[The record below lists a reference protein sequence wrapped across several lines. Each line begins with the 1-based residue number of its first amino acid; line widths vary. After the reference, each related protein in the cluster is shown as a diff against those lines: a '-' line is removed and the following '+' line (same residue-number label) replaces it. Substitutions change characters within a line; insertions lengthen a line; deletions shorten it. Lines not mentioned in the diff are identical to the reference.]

1 MVYELRTNY
10 GDRGY
15 VVEYLASNTSEN
27 CKSWILVPAENLW
40 PEWLR
45 GLLYVI
51 CMAYFFLGVAISSD
65 IFMNSIEVLTSKK
78 RTVKQWDPEKNE
90 MKEVEVFIWN
100 ETVAN
105 LTLMALGS
113 SAPEI
118 LLATFEAIGSLG
130 TNDAEKD
137 SLGTFTIIGSAAFNL
152 LIITSVCVVSVH
164 GDEPKYIKEF
174 GVFLLTSFWSLWAYI
189 WLLLAVQYITPGII
203 DPWEAWVT
211 LLYMP
216 LFVFLAYATDNGW
229 WRDKCCKKTNEVDAQ
244 EPKQMDHIRIMTN
257 QQRRGSFAGHATA
270 GKELHMLE
278 VEKQQKLSV
287 LSLQSLDKKPRSDDH
302 LHPYG
307 NDRRLSLSPG
317 PKSAKDINVS
327 LDSDSHEKDHDQSNA
342 EDRLVKMEKGSK
354 EPQQTFARAR
364 NHKNISTSIMNR
376 ARFRHAVV
384 SAMTG
389 TKKRVGSGH
398 KSARFAELV
407 KQVQSINQASK
418 EGKMPAGDLYGKF
431 TFASDRYA
439 VLESAGK
446 LTIDVLFHR
455 NMPKAGM
462 KAQIMNGDTVAFKNG
477 STQPTSIPATANPAS
492 KNNMEQVFE
501 GTVTVE
507 YETREGSGKA
517 GKDFKYRT
525 GVLTFK
531 DTEYRQSITIDIIND
546 NQFENDCDFYLIL
559 KNATNGTSLGDP
571 SVTRI
576 TIVDDDEPGEFQFES
591 PHVYADLSSGK
602 VKVTVQREFGV
613 DGKVT
618 MEYSTIDGTAVGGTS
633 LSKDVD
639 YIQVSGTLEFK
650 HQETSKTI
658 EIKIN
663 KEAKGSKNFVI
674 ALKNPSL
681 GAKIGHR
688 SAVVCH
694 INKESI
700 EDRIAEVIKEEEE
713 EEPVTWAGQFK
724 NAMSIE
730 GGQDDDGNDI
740 PPTFMDYLL
749 HFLTFFW
756 KILGAMVPPTTLLGA
771 WPAFVFSLVYIAL
784 LTLVIE
790 QLGHLLGCVV
800 GLKTSVAGITIIAL
814 GTSLPDTFASRTA
827 AIQDEHADA
836 AIGNVTG
843 SNSVN
848 VFLGLGLPWVLSTM
862 YAYATGTQYKVPTG
876 NLTQS
881 VIIFST
887 LGALCI
893 LILVLRRK
901 FVGGELGGKNR
912 IIKWGSS
919 LLLFFMWMIYIVLAS
934 LKAYDILDW
943 EV

>member
-1 MVYELRTNY
+1 MVYELKTEY

-15 VVEYLASNTSEN
+15 VVEYLATNESEY
-27 CKSWILVPAENLW
+27 CKSWLLLPAENLW
-40 PEWLR
+40 SEYVR
-45 GLLYVI
+45 GILYLM
-51 CMAYFFLGVAISSD
+51 CMFYFFLGVAISSD

-90 MKEVEVFIWN
+90 MKEVQVFIWN

-118 LLATFEAIGSLG
+118 LLATFESIGSLG
-130 TNDAEKD
+130 VDNSDKD

-152 LIITSVCVVSVH
+152 LIITSVCVVSVK
-164 GDEPKYIKEF
+164 GEEAKYIKEF
-174 GVFLLTSFWSLWAYI
+174 GVFLLTAVWSLWAYI
-189 WLLLAVQYITPGII
+189 WLLLVVQYISPGEVE
-203 DPWEAWVT
+203 PWEAWVT
-211 LLYMP
+211 FLYMP
-216 LFVFLAYATDNGW
+216 VFVFLAYATDNGW
-229 WRDKCCKKTNEVDAQ
+229 WRDKCSKKNEVDAQ
-244 EPKQMDHIRIMTN
+244 EPKQMDHIRIMTH

-278 VEKQQKLSV
+278 MEKQQKLS
-287 LSLQSLDKKPRSDDH
+287 
-302 LHPYG
+302 
-307 NDRRLSLSPG
+307 
-317 PKSAKDINVS
+317 
-327 LDSDSHEKDHDQSNA
+327 HEKEHDQANA
-342 EDRLVKMEKGSK
+342 EDRLVKMDKGK
-354 EPQQTFARAR
+354 DQQQTFA
-364 NHKNISTSIMNR
+364 R

-407 KQVQSINQASK
+407 KQVQSINQASR

-446 LTIDVLFHR
+446 LIIDVLFHR

-462 KAQIMNGDTVAFKNG
+462 KAQVMNGDTMTFKNG
-477 STQPTSIPATANPAS
+477 STQVTSIPATANPAN
-492 KNNMEQVFE
+492 KHNMEQVFE
-501 GTVTVE
+501 GTVSVE
-507 YETREGSGKA
+507 FETREGSGKA
-517 GKDFKYRT
+517 GKDFKYQT

-531 DTEYRQSITIDIIND
+531 DTEYRQTISLDIIND
-546 NQFENDCDFYLIL
+546 NQFENDCDFYVIL
-559 KNATNGTSLGDP
+559 KNATSGTSLGDP

-576 TIVDDDEPGEFQFES
+576 TVVDDDEPGEFQFET
-591 PHVYADLSSGK
+591 PHAYADLSSGK
-602 VKVTVQREFGV
+602 MKVTVLREYGV

-618 MEYSTIDGTAVGGTS
+618 MEYSTIDGTATGGSS

-639 YIQVSGTLEFK
+639 YIQTSGTLEFK

-663 KEAKGSKNFVI
+663 KEAKGSKNFVV

-681 GAKIGHR
+681 GAKIGNR

-713 EEPVTWAGQFK
+713 DEPITWPGQFR

-730 GGQDDDGNDI
+730 GGQDEDGNDV
-740 PPTFMDYLL
+740 PPSFSDYLL
-749 HFLTFFW
+749 HFLTFLW
-756 KILGAMVPPTTLLGA
+756 KIIGAMVPPTTILGA

-800 GLKTSVAGITIIAL
+800 GLKTSVTGITIIAL

-827 AIQDEHADA
+827 AMQDEHADA

-848 VFLGLGLPWVLSTM
+848 VFLGLGLPWVLSSM
-862 YAYATGTQYKVPTG
+862 YGLANGKPYKVPSG

-893 LILVLRRK
+893 IILVLRRK
-901 FVGGELGGKNR
+901 FVGGELGGKNPF
-912 IIKWGSS
+912 IKWGCSIT
-919 LLLFFMWMIYIVLAS
+919 LFLMWTIYIILAS
-934 LKAYDILDW
+934 LKAYEILDW

>member
-1 MVYELRTNY
+1 MSISHFSYYSN
-10 GDRGY
+10 GY
-15 VVEYLASNTSEN
+15 VVEYLDNGTDQCE
-27 CKSWILVPAENLW
+27 SWILLPAENLW
-40 PEWLR
+40 PAAFR
-45 GLLYVI
+45 GFLYIV
-51 CMAYFFLGVAISSD
+51 ALVYFFLGVAIASD
-65 IFMNSIEVLTSKK
+65 IFMASIETITSKK
-78 RTVKQWDPEKNE
+78 KKIMVYDAEKKETVER
-90 MKEVEVFIWN
+90 EVLVWN

-118 LLATFEAIGSLG
+118 ILALG
-130 TNDAEKD
+130 ETALKLGQEVVED

-152 LIITSVCVVSVH
+152 LIITSICIVSVPTP
-164 GDEPKYIKEF
+164 DIKRINEF
-174 GVFLLTSFWSLWAYI
+174 AVFFVTAGWSIWAYI
-189 WLLLAVQYITPGII
+189 WMLIVVNYSSPGEIE
-203 DPWEAWVT
+203 PWEAWVT
-211 LLYMP
+211 LAYMP
-216 LFVFLAYATDNGW
+216 IFVLHAYLVDYGC
-229 WRDKCCKKTNEVDAQ
+229 KCCKKKKVEDEEGSQ
-244 EPKQMDHIRIMTN
+244 DHIRIMTH

-278 VEKQQKLSV
+278 MEKQQKLS
-287 LSLQSLDKKPRSDDH
+287 
-302 LHPYG
+302 
-307 NDRRLSLSPG
+307 
-317 PKSAKDINVS
+317 
-327 LDSDSHEKDHDQSNA
+327 HEKEHDQANA
-342 EDRLVKMEKGSK
+342 EDRLVKMDKGK
-354 EPQQTFARAR
+354 DQQQTL
-364 NHKNISTSIMNR
+364 SR

-407 KQVQSINQASK
+407 KQVQSINQASR

-446 LTIDVLFHR
+446 LIIDVLFHR

-462 KAQIMNGDTVAFKNG
+462 KAQVMNGDTMTFKNG
-477 STQPTSIPATANPAS
+477 STQVTSIPATANPAN
-492 KNNMEQVFE
+492 KHNMEQVFE
-501 GTVTVE
+501 GTVSVE
-507 YETREGSGKA
+507 FETREGSGKA
-517 GKDFKYRT
+517 GKDFKYQT

-531 DTEYRQSITIDIIND
+531 DTEYRQTISLDIIND
-546 NQFENDCDFYLIL
+546 NQFENDCDFYVIL
-559 KNATNGTSLGDP
+559 KNATSGTSLGDP
-571 SVTRI
+571 SVARI
-576 TIVDDDEPGEFQFES
+576 TVVDDDEPGEFQFET
-591 PHVYADLSSGK
+591 PHAYADLSSGK
-602 VKVTVQREFGV
+602 MKVTVLREYGV

-618 MEYSTIDGTAVGGTS
+618 MEYSTIDGTATGGSS

-639 YIQVSGTLEFK
+639 YIQTSGTLEFK

-663 KEAKGSKNFVI
+663 KEAKYLASMGSKNFVV

-681 GAKIGHR
+681 GAKIGNR

-713 EEPVTWAGQFK
+713 DEPITWPGQFR

-730 GGQDDDGNDI
+730 GGQDEDGNDV
-740 PPTFMDYLL
+740 PPSFSDYLL
-749 HFLTFFW
+749 HFLTFLW
-756 KILGAMVPPTTLLGA
+756 KIIGAMVPPTTILGA

-800 GLKTSVAGITIIAL
+800 GLKTSVTGITIIAL

-827 AIQDEHADA
+827 AMQDEHADA

-848 VFLGLGLPWVLSTM
+848 VFLGLGLPWVLSSM
-862 YAYATGTQYKVPTG
+862 YGLANGKPYKVPSG

-893 LILVLRRK
+893 IILVLRRK
-901 FVGGELGGKNR
+901 FVGGELGGKNPF
-912 IIKWGSS
+912 IKWGCSIT
-919 LLLFFMWMIYIVLAS
+919 LFLMWTIYIILAS
-934 LKAYDILDW
+934 LKAYEILDW

>member
-1 MVYELRTNY
+1 MVYELKTEY

-15 VVEYLASNTSEN
+15 VVEYLATNESEY
-27 CKSWILVPAENLW
+27 CKSWLLLPAENLW
-40 PEWLR
+40 SEYVR
-45 GLLYVI
+45 GILYLM
-51 CMAYFFLGVAISSD
+51 CMFYFFLGVAISSD

-90 MKEVEVFIWN
+90 MKEVQVFIWN

-118 LLATFEAIGSLG
+118 LLATFESIGSLG
-130 TNDAEKD
+130 VDNSDKD

-152 LIITSVCVVSVH
+152 LIITSVCVVSVK
-164 GDEPKYIKEF
+164 GEEAKYIKEF
-174 GVFLLTSFWSLWAYI
+174 GVFLLTAVWSLWAYI
-189 WLLLAVQYITPGII
+189 WLLLVVQYISPGEVE
-203 DPWEAWVT
+203 PWEAWVT
-211 LLYMP
+211 FLYMP
-216 LFVFLAYATDNGW
+216 VFVFLAYATDNGW
-229 WRDKCCKKTNEVDAQ
+229 WRDKCSKKNEVDAQ
-244 EPKQMDHIRIMTN
+244 EPKQMDHIRIMTH

-278 VEKQQKLSV
+278 MEKQQKLS
-287 LSLQSLDKKPRSDDH
+287 
-302 LHPYG
+302 
-307 NDRRLSLSPG
+307 
-317 PKSAKDINVS
+317 
-327 LDSDSHEKDHDQSNA
+327 HEKEHDQANA
-342 EDRLVKMEKGSK
+342 EDRLVKMDKGK
-354 EPQQTFARAR
+354 DQQQTL
-364 NHKNISTSIMNR
+364 SR

-407 KQVQSINQASK
+407 KQVQSINQASR

-446 LTIDVLFHR
+446 LIIDVLFHR

-462 KAQIMNGDTVAFKNG
+462 KAQVMNGDTMTFKNG
-477 STQPTSIPATANPAS
+477 STQVTSIPATANPAN
-492 KNNMEQVFE
+492 KHNMEQVFE
-501 GTVTVE
+501 GTVSVE
-507 YETREGSGKA
+507 FETREGSGKA
-517 GKDFKYRT
+517 GKDFKYQT

-531 DTEYRQSITIDIIND
+531 DTEYRQTISLDIIND
-546 NQFENDCDFYLIL
+546 NQFENDCDFYVIL
-559 KNATNGTSLGDP
+559 KNATSGTSLGDP

-576 TIVDDDEPGEFQFES
+576 TVVDDDEPGEFQFET
-591 PHVYADLSSGK
+591 PHAYADLSSGK
-602 VKVTVQREFGV
+602 MKVTVLREYGV

-618 MEYSTIDGTAVGGTS
+618 MEYSTIDGTATGGSS

-639 YIQVSGTLEFK
+639 YIQTSGTLEFK

-663 KEAKGSKNFVI
+663 KEAKGSKNFVV

-681 GAKIGHR
+681 GAKIGNR

-713 EEPVTWAGQFK
+713 DEPITWPGQFR

-730 GGQDDDGNDI
+730 GGQDEDGNDV
-740 PPTFMDYLL
+740 PPSFSDYLL
-749 HFLTFFW
+749 HFLTFLW
-756 KILGAMVPPTTLLGA
+756 KIIGAMVPPTTILGA

-800 GLKTSVAGITIIAL
+800 GLKTSVTGITIIAL

-827 AIQDEHADA
+827 AMQDEHADA

-848 VFLGLGLPWVLSTM
+848 VFLGLGLPWVLSSM
-862 YAYATGTQYKVPTG
+862 YGLANGKPYKVPSG

-893 LILVLRRK
+893 IILVLRRK
-901 FVGGELGGKNR
+901 FVGGELGGKNPF
-912 IIKWGSS
+912 IKWGCSIT
-919 LLLFFMWMIYIVLAS
+919 LFLMWTIYIILAS
-934 LKAYDILDW
+934 LKAYEILDW

>member
-1 MVYELRTNY
+1 MVYELKTEY

-15 VVEYLASNTSEN
+15 VVEYLATNESEY
-27 CKSWILVPAENLW
+27 CKSWLLLPAENLW
-40 PEWLR
+40 SEYVR
-45 GLLYVI
+45 GILYLM
-51 CMAYFFLGVAISSD
+51 CMFYFFLGVAISSD

-90 MKEVEVFIWN
+90 MKEVQVFIWN

-118 LLATFEAIGSLG
+118 LLATFESIGSLG
-130 TNDAEKD
+130 VDNSDKD

-152 LIITSVCVVSVH
+152 LIITSVCVVSVK
-164 GDEPKYIKEF
+164 GEEAKYIKEF
-174 GVFLLTSFWSLWAYI
+174 GVFLLTAVWSLWAYI
-189 WLLLAVQYITPGII
+189 WLLLVVQYISPGEVE
-203 DPWEAWVT
+203 PWEAWVT
-211 LLYMP
+211 FLYMP
-216 LFVFLAYATDNGW
+216 VFVFLAYATDNGW
-229 WRDKCCKKTNEVDAQ
+229 WRDKCSKKNEVDAQ
-244 EPKQMDHIRIMTN
+244 EPKQMDHIRIMTH

-278 VEKQQKLSV
+278 MEKQQKLS
-287 LSLQSLDKKPRSDDH
+287 
-302 LHPYG
+302 
-307 NDRRLSLSPG
+307 
-317 PKSAKDINVS
+317 
-327 LDSDSHEKDHDQSNA
+327 HEKEHDQANA
-342 EDRLVKMEKGSK
+342 EDRLVKMDKGK
-354 EPQQTFARAR
+354 DQQQTFA
-364 NHKNISTSIMNR
+364 R

-407 KQVQSINQASK
+407 KQVQSINQASR

-446 LTIDVLFHR
+446 LIIDVLFHR

-462 KAQIMNGDTVAFKNG
+462 KAQVMNGDTMTFKNG
-477 STQPTSIPATANPAS
+477 STQVTSIPATANPAN
-492 KNNMEQVFE
+492 KHNMEQVFE
-501 GTVTVE
+501 GTVSVE
-507 YETREGSGKA
+507 FETREGSGKA
-517 GKDFKYRT
+517 GKDFKYQT

-531 DTEYRQSITIDIIND
+531 DTEYRQTISLDIIND
-546 NQFENDCDFYLIL
+546 NQFENDCDFYVIL
-559 KNATNGTSLGDP
+559 KNATSGTSLGDP

-576 TIVDDDEPGEFQFES
+576 TVVDDDEPGEFQFET
-591 PHVYADLSSGK
+591 PHAYADLSSGK
-602 VKVTVQREFGV
+602 MKVTVLREYGV

-618 MEYSTIDGTAVGGTS
+618 MEYSTIDGTATGGSS

-639 YIQVSGTLEFK
+639 YIQTSGTLEFK

-663 KEAKGSKNFVI
+663 KEAKYLASMGSKNFVV

-681 GAKIGHR
+681 GAKIGNR

-713 EEPVTWAGQFK
+713 DEPVTWPGQFR

-730 GGQDDDGNDI
+730 GGQDEDGNDV
-740 PPTFMDYLL
+740 PPSFSDYLL
-749 HFLTFFW
+749 HFLTFLW
-756 KILGAMVPPTTLLGA
+756 KIIGAMVPPTTILGA

-800 GLKTSVAGITIIAL
+800 GLKTSVTGITIIAL

-827 AIQDEHADA
+827 AMQDEHADA

-848 VFLGLGLPWVLSTM
+848 VFLGLGLPWVLSSM
-862 YAYATGTQYKVPTG
+862 YGLANGKPYKVPSG

-893 LILVLRRK
+893 IILVLRRK
-901 FVGGELGGKNR
+901 FVGGELGGKNPF
-912 IIKWGSS
+912 IKWGSS
-919 LLLFFMWMIYIVLAS
+919 ITLFLMWTIYIILAS
-934 LKAYDILDW
+934 LKAYEILDW

>member
-1 MVYELRTNY
+1 MSVSHYTYY
-10 GDRGY
+10 GNGY
-15 VVEYLASNTSEN
+15 VLEYTDNGTTPCE
-27 CKSWILVPAENLW
+27 SWILLPAENLW
-40 PEWLR
+40 PKALR
-45 GLLYVI
+45 GFLYIV
-51 CMAYFFLGVAISSD
+51 ALVYFFLGVAIASD
-65 IFMNSIEVLTSKK
+65 IFMASIEVITSKK
-78 RTVKQWDPEKNE
+78 KKIVMYDPEKKE
-90 MKEVEVFIWN
+90 TEEKEVLIWN

-118 LLATFEAIGSLG
+118 ILALG
-130 TNDAEKD
+130 ETALKLGQEVNDD

-152 LIITSVCVVSVH
+152 LMITSICIVSVPTP
-164 GDEPKYIKEF
+164 DVKKINEYA
-174 GVFLLTSFWSLWAYI
+174 VFFVTAAWSIWAYI
-189 WLLLAVQYITPGII
+189 WMLIVVNYSSPGVI

-211 LLYMP
+211 LGFMP
-216 LFVFLAYATDNGW
+216 VFVLMAYLVDNGC
-229 WRDKCCKKTNEVDAQ
+229 KCCRKKKVEDEEGSQ
-244 EPKQMDHIRIMTN
+244 DHIRIMTHVT
-257 QQRRGSFAGHATA
+257 RRGSFAGHATA

-278 VEKQQKLSV
+278 LEKQQKL
-287 LSLQSLDKKPRSDDH
+287 RSDDH

-307 NDRRLSLSPG
+307 NDRQQSISPG
-317 PKSAKDINVS
+317 LKSAKDINVS
-327 LDSDSHEKDHDQSNA
+327 IDSDSHEKDHDQTNA

-354 EPQQTFARAR
+354 EPQQSFARAR
-364 NHKNISTSIMNR
+364 NHKNINTSIMNK

-407 KQVQSINQASK
+407 KQVQNINQASK

-462 KAQIMNGDTVAFKNG
+462 KAQAMNGDMMTFKNG
-477 STQPTSIPATANPAS
+477 STQVTSIPATANPAS
-492 KNNMEQVFE
+492 KHTMEQVFE

-507 YETREGSGKA
+507 FETREGSGKA
-517 GKDFKYRT
+517 GKDFKYQT
-525 GVLTFK
+525 GSLTFK

-546 NQFENDCDFYLIL
+546 NQFENDCDFYVIL
-559 KNATNGTSLGDP
+559 KNTTNGTSLGDP

-576 TIVDDDEPGEFQFES
+576 TIVDDDEPGEFQFEA

-602 VKVTVQREFGV
+602 VKINVLREHGV

-618 MEYSTIDGTAVGGTS
+618 MEYSTIDGTAIGGSS

-639 YIQVSGTLEFK
+639 YIQSSGTLEFK
-650 HQETSKTI
+650 HQETYKTI

-663 KEAKGSKNFVI
+663 KEAKCLPSMGSKNFVI

-681 GAKIGHR
+681 GAKIGR

-713 EEPVTWAGQFK
+713 DEPVTWPGQFR

-730 GGQDDDGNDI
+730 GGQDEDGNDV

-756 KILGAMVPPTTLLGA
+756 KLIGAMVPPTTMLGA
-771 WPAFVFSLVYIAL
+771 WPSFVFSLVYIAL

-800 GLKTSVAGITIIAL
+800 GLKTSVTGITIIAL

-827 AIQDEHADA
+827 AIQDEYADA

-848 VFLGLGLPWVLSTM
+848 VFLGLGLPWVLSSM
-862 YAYATGTQYKVPTG
+862 YAYATGKEYKVPSG

-893 LILVLRRK
+893 VLLVIRRK
-901 FVGGELGGKNR
+901 YVGGELGGKNPF
-912 IIKWGSS
+912 IKWGSS
-919 LLLFFMWMIYIVLAS
+919 ITLFLMWVIYIVLAS

>member
-1 MVYELRTNY
+1 MVYELKTEY

-15 VVEYLASNTSEN
+15 VVEYLASNTSEY
-27 CKSWILVPAENLW
+27 CKSWLLLPAENLW

-45 GLLYVI
+45 GILYLI
-51 CMAYFFLGVAISSD
+51 CMFYFFLGVAISSD

-118 LLATFEAIGSLG
+118 LLATFESIGSLG
-130 TNDAEKD
+130 VDNSDKD

-152 LIITSVCVVSVH
+152 LIITSVCVVSVS
-164 GDEPKYIKEF
+164 GDEPKAIKEF
-174 GVFLLTSFWSLWAYI
+174 GVFLLTSAWSLWAYI
-189 WLLLAVQYITPGII
+189 WLLLVVQYISPGVV

-216 LFVFLAYATDNGW
+216 VFVFLAYATDNGW
-229 WRDKCCKKTNEVDAQ
+229 WRHKCCIKKNEVDAQ
-244 EPKQMDHIRIMTN
+244 EPKQMDHIRIMTHVT
-257 QQRRGSFAGHATA
+257 RRGSFAGHATA

-278 VEKQQKLSV
+278 LEKQQKLSV
-287 LSLQSLDKKPRSDDH
+287 LSLNSLDKKS
-302 LHPYG
+302 
-307 NDRRLSLSPG
+307 
-317 PKSAKDINVS
+317 
-327 LDSDSHEKDHDQSNA
+327 SHEKDHDQTNA

-354 EPQQTFARAR
+354 EPQQSFA
-364 NHKNISTSIMNR
+364 R

-407 KQVQSINQASK
+407 KQVQNINQASK

-462 KAQIMNGDTVAFKNG
+462 KAQAMNGDMMTFKNG
-477 STQPTSIPATANPAS
+477 STQVTSIPATANPAS
-492 KNNMEQVFE
+492 KHTMEQVFE

-507 YETREGSGKA
+507 FETREGSGKA
-517 GKDFKYRT
+517 GKDFKYQT
-525 GVLTFK
+525 GSLTFK

-546 NQFENDCDFYLIL
+546 NQFENDCDFYVIL
-559 KNATNGTSLGDP
+559 KNTTNGTSLGDP

-576 TIVDDDEPGEFQFES
+576 TIVDDDEPGEFQFEA

-602 VKVTVQREFGV
+602 VKINVLREHGV

-618 MEYSTIDGTAVGGTS
+618 MEYSTIDGTAIGGSS

-639 YIQVSGTLEFK
+639 YIQSSGTLEFK
-650 HQETSKTI
+650 HQETYKTI

-663 KEAKGSKNFVI
+663 KEAKYLPSMGSKNFVI

-681 GAKIGHR
+681 GAKIGR

-713 EEPVTWAGQFK
+713 DEPVTWPGQFR

-730 GGQDDDGNDI
+730 GGQDEDGNDV

-756 KILGAMVPPTTLLGA
+756 KLIGAMVPPTTMLGA
-771 WPAFVFSLVYIAL
+771 WPSFVFSLVYIAL

-800 GLKTSVAGITIIAL
+800 GLKTSVTGITIIAL

-827 AIQDEHADA
+827 AIQDEYADA

-848 VFLGLGLPWVLSTM
+848 VFLGLGLPWVLSSM
-862 YAYATGTQYKVPTG
+862 YAFATGKEYKVPSG

-893 LILVLRRK
+893 VLLVIRRK
-901 FVGGELGGKNR
+901 YVGGELGGKNPF
-912 IIKWGSS
+912 IKWGSS
-919 LLLFFMWMIYIVLAS
+919 ITLFLMWVIYIVLAS

>member
-1 MVYELRTNY
+1 MVYELKTEY

-15 VVEYLASNTSEN
+15 VVEYLATNESEY
-27 CKSWILVPAENLW
+27 CKSWLLLPAENLW
-40 PEWLR
+40 SEYVR
-45 GLLYVI
+45 GILYLM
-51 CMAYFFLGVAISSD
+51 CMFYFFLGVAISSD

-90 MKEVEVFIWN
+90 MKEVQVFIWN

-118 LLATFEAIGSLG
+118 LLATFESIGSLG
-130 TNDAEKD
+130 VDNSDKD

-152 LIITSVCVVSVH
+152 LIITSVCVVSVK
-164 GDEPKYIKEF
+164 GEEAKYIKEF
-174 GVFLLTSFWSLWAYI
+174 GVFLLTAVWSLWAYI
-189 WLLLAVQYITPGII
+189 WLLLVVQYISPGEVE
-203 DPWEAWVT
+203 PWEAWVT
-211 LLYMP
+211 FLYMP
-216 LFVFLAYATDNGW
+216 VFVFLAYATDNGW
-229 WRDKCCKKTNEVDAQ
+229 WRDKCSKKNEVDAQ
-244 EPKQMDHIRIMTN
+244 EPKQMDHIRIMTH

-278 VEKQQKLSV
+278 MEKQQKLS
-287 LSLQSLDKKPRSDDH
+287 
-302 LHPYG
+302 
-307 NDRRLSLSPG
+307 
-317 PKSAKDINVS
+317 
-327 LDSDSHEKDHDQSNA
+327 HEKEHDQANA
-342 EDRLVKMEKGSK
+342 EDRLVKMDKGK
-354 EPQQTFARAR
+354 DQQQTFA
-364 NHKNISTSIMNR
+364 R

-407 KQVQSINQASK
+407 KQVQSINQASR

-446 LTIDVLFHR
+446 LIIDVLFHR

-462 KAQIMNGDTVAFKNG
+462 KAQVMNGDTMTFKNG
-477 STQPTSIPATANPAS
+477 STQVTSIPATANPAN
-492 KNNMEQVFE
+492 KHNMEQVFE
-501 GTVTVE
+501 GTVSVE
-507 YETREGSGKA
+507 FETREGSGKA
-517 GKDFKYRT
+517 GKDFKYQT

-531 DTEYRQSITIDIIND
+531 DTEYRQTISLDIIND
-546 NQFENDCDFYLIL
+546 NQFENDCDFYVIL
-559 KNATNGTSLGDP
+559 KNATSGTSLGDP

-576 TIVDDDEPGEFQFES
+576 TVVDDDEPGEFQFET
-591 PHVYADLSSGK
+591 PHAYADLSSGK
-602 VKVTVQREFGV
+602 MKVTVLREYGV

-618 MEYSTIDGTAVGGTS
+618 MEYSTIDGTATGGSS

-639 YIQVSGTLEFK
+639 YIQTSGTLEFK

-663 KEAKGSKNFVI
+663 KEAKGSKNFVV

-681 GAKIGHR
+681 GAKIGNR

-713 EEPVTWAGQFK
+713 DEPVTWPGQFR

-730 GGQDDDGNDI
+730 GGQDEDGNDV
-740 PPTFMDYLL
+740 PPSFSDYLL
-749 HFLTFFW
+749 HFLTFLW
-756 KILGAMVPPTTLLGA
+756 KIIGAMVPPTTILGA

-800 GLKTSVAGITIIAL
+800 GLKTSVTGITIIAL

-827 AIQDEHADA
+827 AMQDEHADA

-848 VFLGLGLPWVLSTM
+848 VFLGLGLPWVLSSM
-862 YAYATGTQYKVPTG
+862 YGLANGKPYKVPSG

-893 LILVLRRK
+893 IILVLRRK
-901 FVGGELGGKNR
+901 FVGGELGGKNPF
-912 IIKWGSS
+912 IKWGSS
-919 LLLFFMWMIYIVLAS
+919 ITLFLMWTIYIILAS
-934 LKAYDILDW
+934 LKAYEILDW

>member
-1 MVYELRTNY
+1 MVYELKTEY

-15 VVEYLASNTSEN
+15 VVEYLATNESEY
-27 CKSWILVPAENLW
+27 CKSWLLLPAENLW
-40 PEWLR
+40 SEYVR
-45 GLLYVI
+45 GILYLM
-51 CMAYFFLGVAISSD
+51 CMFYFFLGVAISSD

-90 MKEVEVFIWN
+90 MKEVQVFIWN

-118 LLATFEAIGSLG
+118 LLATFESIGSLG
-130 TNDAEKD
+130 VDNSDKD

-152 LIITSVCVVSVH
+152 LIITSVCVVSVK
-164 GDEPKYIKEF
+164 GEEAKYIKEF
-174 GVFLLTSFWSLWAYI
+174 GVFLLTAVWSLWAYI
-189 WLLLAVQYITPGII
+189 WLLLVVQYISPGEVE
-203 DPWEAWVT
+203 PWEAWVT
-211 LLYMP
+211 FLYMP
-216 LFVFLAYATDNGW
+216 VFVFLAYATDNGW
-229 WRDKCCKKTNEVDAQ
+229 WRDKCSKKNEVDAQ
-244 EPKQMDHIRIMTN
+244 EPKQMDHIRIMTH

-278 VEKQQKLSV
+278 MEKQQKLS
-287 LSLQSLDKKPRSDDH
+287 
-302 LHPYG
+302 
-307 NDRRLSLSPG
+307 
-317 PKSAKDINVS
+317 
-327 LDSDSHEKDHDQSNA
+327 HEKEHDQANA
-342 EDRLVKMEKGSK
+342 EDRLVKMDKGK
-354 EPQQTFARAR
+354 DQQQTL
-364 NHKNISTSIMNR
+364 SR

-407 KQVQSINQASK
+407 KQVQSINQASR

-446 LTIDVLFHR
+446 LIIDVLFHR

-462 KAQIMNGDTVAFKNG
+462 KAQVMNGDTMTFKNG
-477 STQPTSIPATANPAS
+477 STQVTSIPATANPAN
-492 KNNMEQVFE
+492 KHNMEQVFE
-501 GTVTVE
+501 GTVSVE

-517 GKDFKYRT
+517 GKDFKYQT

-531 DTEYRQSITIDIIND
+531 DTEYRQTISLDIIND
-546 NQFENDCDFYLIL
+546 NQFENDCDFYVIL
-559 KNATNGTSLGDP
+559 KNATSGTSLGDP
-571 SVTRI
+571 SVARI
-576 TIVDDDEPGEFQFES
+576 TVVDDDEPGEFQFET
-591 PHVYADLSSGK
+591 PHAYADLSSGK
-602 VKVTVQREFGV
+602 MKVTVLREYGV

-618 MEYSTIDGTAVGGTS
+618 MEYSTIDGTATGGSS

-639 YIQVSGTLEFK
+639 YIQTSGTLEFK

-663 KEAKGSKNFVI
+663 KEAKGSKNFVV

-681 GAKIGHR
+681 GAKIGNR

-713 EEPVTWAGQFK
+713 DEPITWPGQFR

-730 GGQDDDGNDI
+730 GGQDEDGNDV
-740 PPTFMDYLL
+740 PPSFSDYLL
-749 HFLTFFW
+749 HFLTFLW
-756 KILGAMVPPTTLLGA
+756 KIIGAMVPPTTILGA

-800 GLKTSVAGITIIAL
+800 GLKTSVTGITIIAL

-827 AIQDEHADA
+827 AMQDEHADA

-848 VFLGLGLPWVLSTM
+848 VFLGLGLPWVLSSM
-862 YAYATGTQYKVPTG
+862 YGLANGKPYKVPSG

-893 LILVLRRK
+893 IILVLRRK
-901 FVGGELGGKNR
+901 FVGGELGGKNPF
-912 IIKWGSS
+912 IKWGCSIT
-919 LLLFFMWMIYIVLAS
+919 LFLMWTIYIILAS
-934 LKAYDILDW
+934 LKAYEILDW

>member
-1 MVYELRTNY
+1 MVYELKTEY

-15 VVEYLASNTSEN
+15 VVEYLATNESEY
-27 CKSWILVPAENLW
+27 CKSWLLLPAENLW
-40 PEWLR
+40 SEYVR
-45 GLLYVI
+45 GILYLM
-51 CMAYFFLGVAISSD
+51 CMFYFFLGVAISSD

-90 MKEVEVFIWN
+90 MKEVQVFIWN

-118 LLATFEAIGSLG
+118 LLATFESIGSLG
-130 TNDAEKD
+130 VDNSDKD

-152 LIITSVCVVSVH
+152 LIITSVCVVSVK
-164 GDEPKYIKEF
+164 GEEAKYIKEF
-174 GVFLLTSFWSLWAYI
+174 GVFLLTAVWSLWAYI
-189 WLLLAVQYITPGII
+189 WLLLVVQYISPGEVE
-203 DPWEAWVT
+203 PWEAWVT
-211 LLYMP
+211 FLYMP
-216 LFVFLAYATDNGW
+216 VFVFLAYATDNGW
-229 WRDKCCKKTNEVDAQ
+229 WRDKCSKKNEVDAQ
-244 EPKQMDHIRIMTN
+244 EPKQMDHIRIMTH

-278 VEKQQKLSV
+278 MEKQQKLS
-287 LSLQSLDKKPRSDDH
+287 
-302 LHPYG
+302 
-307 NDRRLSLSPG
+307 
-317 PKSAKDINVS
+317 
-327 LDSDSHEKDHDQSNA
+327 HEKEHDQANA
-342 EDRLVKMEKGSK
+342 EERLVKMDKGK
-354 EPQQTFARAR
+354 DQQQTFA
-364 NHKNISTSIMNR
+364 R

-407 KQVQSINQASK
+407 KQVQSINQASR

-446 LTIDVLFHR
+446 LIIDVLFHR

-462 KAQIMNGDTVAFKNG
+462 KAQVMNGDTMTFKNG
-477 STQPTSIPATANPAS
+477 STQVTSIPATANPAN
-492 KNNMEQVFE
+492 KHNMEQVFE
-501 GTVTVE
+501 GTVSVE
-507 YETREGSGKA
+507 FETREGSGKA
-517 GKDFKYRT
+517 GKDFKYQT

-531 DTEYRQSITIDIIND
+531 DTEYRQTISLDIIND
-546 NQFENDCDFYLIL
+546 NQFENDCDFYVIL
-559 KNATNGTSLGDP
+559 KNATSGTSLGDP

-576 TIVDDDEPGEFQFES
+576 TVVDDDEPGEFQFET
-591 PHVYADLSSGK
+591 PHAYADLSSGK
-602 VKVTVQREFGV
+602 MKVTVLREYGV

-618 MEYSTIDGTAVGGTS
+618 MEYSTIDGTATGGSS

-639 YIQVSGTLEFK
+639 YIQTSGTLEFK

-663 KEAKGSKNFVI
+663 KEAKGSKNFVV

-681 GAKIGHR
+681 GAKIGNR

-713 EEPVTWAGQFK
+713 DEPITWPGQFR

-730 GGQDDDGNDI
+730 GGQDEDGNDV
-740 PPTFMDYLL
+740 PPSFSDYLL
-749 HFLTFFW
+749 HFLTFLW
-756 KILGAMVPPTTLLGA
+756 KIIGAMVPPTTILGA

-800 GLKTSVAGITIIAL
+800 GLKTSVTGITIIAL

-827 AIQDEHADA
+827 AMQDEHADA

-848 VFLGLGLPWVLSTM
+848 VFLGLGLPWVLSSM
-862 YAYATGTQYKVPTG
+862 YGLANGKPYKVPSG

-893 LILVLRRK
+893 IILVLRRK
-901 FVGGELGGKNR
+901 FVGGELGGKNPF
-912 IIKWGSS
+912 IKWGCSIT
-919 LLLFFMWMIYIVLAS
+919 LFLMWTIYIILAS
-934 LKAYDILDW
+934 LKAYEILDW

>member
-1 MVYELRTNY
+1 MVYELKTEY

-15 VVEYLASNTSEN
+15 VVEYLATNESEY
-27 CKSWILVPAENLW
+27 CKSWLLLPAENLW
-40 PEWLR
+40 SEYVR
-45 GLLYVI
+45 GILYLM
-51 CMAYFFLGVAISSD
+51 CMFYFFLGVAISSD

-90 MKEVEVFIWN
+90 MKEVQVFIWN

-118 LLATFEAIGSLG
+118 LLATFESIGSLG
-130 TNDAEKD
+130 VDNSDKD

-152 LIITSVCVVSVH
+152 LIITSVCVVSVK
-164 GDEPKYIKEF
+164 GEEAKYIKEF
-174 GVFLLTSFWSLWAYI
+174 GVFLLTAVWSLWAYI
-189 WLLLAVQYITPGII
+189 WLLLVVQYISPGEVE
-203 DPWEAWVT
+203 PWEAWVT
-211 LLYMP
+211 FLYMP
-216 LFVFLAYATDNGW
+216 VFVFLAYATDNGW
-229 WRDKCCKKTNEVDAQ
+229 WRDKCSKKNEVDAQ
-244 EPKQMDHIRIMTN
+244 EPKQMDHIRIMTH

-278 VEKQQKLSV
+278 MEKQQKLS
-287 LSLQSLDKKPRSDDH
+287 
-302 LHPYG
+302 
-307 NDRRLSLSPG
+307 
-317 PKSAKDINVS
+317 
-327 LDSDSHEKDHDQSNA
+327 HEKEHDQANA
-342 EDRLVKMEKGSK
+342 EDRLVKMDKGK
-354 EPQQTFARAR
+354 DQQQTL
-364 NHKNISTSIMNR
+364 SR

-407 KQVQSINQASK
+407 KQVQSINQASR

-446 LTIDVLFHR
+446 LIIDVLFHR

-462 KAQIMNGDTVAFKNG
+462 KAQVMNGDTMTFKNG
-477 STQPTSIPATANPAS
+477 STQVTSIPATANPAN
-492 KNNMEQVFE
+492 KHNMEQVFE
-501 GTVTVE
+501 GTVSVE
-507 YETREGSGKA
+507 FETREGSGKA
-517 GKDFKYRT
+517 GKDFKYQT

-531 DTEYRQSITIDIIND
+531 DTEYRQTISLDIIND
-546 NQFENDCDFYLIL
+546 NQFENDCDFYVIL
-559 KNATNGTSLGDP
+559 KNATSGTSLGDP

-576 TIVDDDEPGEFQFES
+576 TVVDDDEPGEFQFET
-591 PHVYADLSSGK
+591 PHAYADLSLGK
-602 VKVTVQREFGV
+602 MKVTVLREYGV

-618 MEYSTIDGTAVGGTS
+618 MEYSTIDGTATGGSS

-639 YIQVSGTLEFK
+639 YIQTSGTLEFK

-663 KEAKGSKNFVI
+663 KEAKGSKNFVV

-681 GAKIGHR
+681 GAKIGNR

-713 EEPVTWAGQFK
+713 DEPITWPGQFR

-730 GGQDDDGNDI
+730 GGQDEDGNDV
-740 PPTFMDYLL
+740 PPSFSDYLL
-749 HFLTFFW
+749 HFLTFLW
-756 KILGAMVPPTTLLGA
+756 KIIGAMVPPTTILGA

-800 GLKTSVAGITIIAL
+800 GLKTSVTGITIIAL

-827 AIQDEHADA
+827 AMQDEHADA

-848 VFLGLGLPWVLSTM
+848 VFLGLGLPWVLSSM
-862 YAYATGTQYKVPTG
+862 YGLANGKPYKVPSG

-893 LILVLRRK
+893 IILVLRRK
-901 FVGGELGGKNR
+901 FVGGELGGKNPF
-912 IIKWGSS
+912 IKWGCSIT
-919 LLLFFMWMIYIVLAS
+919 LFLMWTIYIILAS
-934 LKAYDILDW
+934 LKAYEILDW

>member
-1 MVYELRTNY
+1 MVYELKTEY

-15 VVEYLASNTSEN
+15 VVEYLSSNDSEY
-27 CKSWILVPAENLW
+27 CQSWLLLPAENLW
-40 PEWLR
+40 PEWVR
-45 GLLYVI
+45 GILYLI
-51 CMAYFFLGVAISSD
+51 CMFYFFLGVAISSD

-130 TNDAEKD
+130 VDNSDKD

-152 LIITSVCVVSVH
+152 LIITSVCVVSVK
-164 GDEPKYIKEF
+164 GEEAKSIKEF
-174 GVFLLTSFWSLWAYI
+174 GVFLLTAVWSLWAYI
-189 WLLLAVQYITPGII
+189 WLLLVVQYISPGEVE
-203 DPWEAWVT
+203 PWEAWVT
-211 LLYMP
+211 FLYMP
-216 LFVFLAYATDNGW
+216 VFVFLAYATDNGW
-229 WRDKCCKKTNEVDAQ
+229 WRDKCSKKNEVDAQ
-244 EPKQMDHIRIMTN
+244 EPKQMDHIRIMTH

-278 VEKQQKLSV
+278 MERQQKL
-287 LSLQSLDKKPRSDDH
+287 
-302 LHPYG
+302 
-307 NDRRLSLSPG
+307 
-317 PKSAKDINVS
+317 
-327 LDSDSHEKDHDQSNA
+327 SHEKDHEQTNA
-342 EDRLVKMEKGSK
+342 EERLVKMDKGK
-354 EPQQTFARAR
+354 DQQQTFA
-364 NHKNISTSIMNR
+364 R

-407 KQVQSINQASK
+407 KQVQSINQASR

-446 LTIDVLFHR
+446 LAIDVLFHR

-462 KAQIMNGDTVAFKNG
+462 KAQVMNGDTMTFKNG
-477 STQPTSIPATANPAS
+477 STQVTSVPATANPAS
-492 KNNMEQVFE
+492 KHNMEQVFE
-501 GTVTVE
+501 GTVSVE
-507 YETREGSGKA
+507 FETREGSGKA
-517 GKDFKYRT
+517 GKDFKYQT

-531 DTEYRQSITIDIIND
+531 DTEYRQTITLDIIND
-546 NQFENDCDFYLIL
+546 NQFENDCDFYVIL

-571 SVTRI
+571 SVSRI
-576 TIVDDDEPGEFQFES
+576 TVVDDDEPGEFQFEI
-591 PHVYADLSSGK
+591 PHAYADLSSGK
-602 VKVTVQREFGV
+602 VKVTVLREYGV

-618 MEYSTIDGTAVGGTS
+618 MEYSTIDGTAVGGAS

-639 YIQVSGTLEFK
+639 YIQTSGTLEFK

-663 KEAKGSKNFVI
+663 KEAKGSKNFVV

-681 GAKIGHR
+681 GAKIGSR

-713 EEPVTWAGQFK
+713 DEPVTWPGQFR

-730 GGQDDDGNDI
+730 GSQDEDGNDV
-740 PPTFMDYLL
+740 PPTFSDYLL
-749 HFLTFFW
+749 HFLTFLW
-756 KILGAMVPPTTLLGA
+756 KIIGAMVPPTTILGA

-800 GLKTSVAGITIIAL
+800 GLKTSVTGITIIAL

-848 VFLGLGLPWVLSTM
+848 VFLGLGLPWVLSSM
-862 YAYATGTQYKVPTG
+862 YNYANGKTYKVPSG

-893 LILVLRRK
+893 VILVLRRK
-901 FVGGELGGKNR
+901 FVGGELGGKNPF
-912 IIKWGSS
+912 IKWGSS
-919 LLLFFMWMIYIVLAS
+919 IALFLMWTIYIVLAS
-934 LKAYDILDW
+934 LKAYEILDW

>member
-1 MVYELRTNY
+1 MVYELKTEY

-15 VVEYLASNTSEN
+15 VVEYLATNESEY
-27 CKSWILVPAENLW
+27 CKSWLLLPAENLW
-40 PEWLR
+40 SEYVR
-45 GLLYVI
+45 GILYLM
-51 CMAYFFLGVAISSD
+51 CMFYFFLGVAISSD

-90 MKEVEVFIWN
+90 MKEVQVFIWN

-118 LLATFEAIGSLG
+118 LLATFESIGSLG
-130 TNDAEKD
+130 VDNSDKD

-152 LIITSVCVVSVH
+152 LIITSVCVVSVK
-164 GDEPKYIKEF
+164 GEEAKYIKEF
-174 GVFLLTSFWSLWAYI
+174 GVFLLTAVWSLWAYI
-189 WLLLAVQYITPGII
+189 WLLLVVQYISPGEVE
-203 DPWEAWVT
+203 PWEAWVT
-211 LLYMP
+211 FLYMP
-216 LFVFLAYATDNGW
+216 VFVFLAYATDNGW
-229 WRDKCCKKTNEVDAQ
+229 WRDKCSKKNEVDAQ
-244 EPKQMDHIRIMTN
+244 EPKQMDHIRIMTH

-278 VEKQQKLSV
+278 MEKQQKLS
-287 LSLQSLDKKPRSDDH
+287 
-302 LHPYG
+302 
-307 NDRRLSLSPG
+307 
-317 PKSAKDINVS
+317 
-327 LDSDSHEKDHDQSNA
+327 HEKEHDQANA
-342 EDRLVKMEKGSK
+342 EDRLVKMDKGK
-354 EPQQTFARAR
+354 DQQQTFA
-364 NHKNISTSIMNR
+364 R

-407 KQVQSINQASK
+407 KQVQSINQASR

-446 LTIDVLFHR
+446 LIIDVLFHR

-462 KAQIMNGDTVAFKNG
+462 KAQVMNGDTMTFKNG
-477 STQPTSIPATANPAS
+477 STQVTSIPATANPAN
-492 KNNMEQVFE
+492 KHNMEQVFE
-501 GTVTVE
+501 GTVSVE
-507 YETREGSGKA
+507 FETREGSGKA
-517 GKDFKYRT
+517 GKDFKYQT

-531 DTEYRQSITIDIIND
+531 DTEYRQTISLDIIND
-546 NQFENDCDFYLIL
+546 NQFENDCDFYVIL
-559 KNATNGTSLGDP
+559 KNATSGTSLGDP

-576 TIVDDDEPGEFQFES
+576 TVVDDDEPGEFQFET
-591 PHVYADLSSGK
+591 PHAYADLSSGK
-602 VKVTVQREFGV
+602 MKVTVLREYGV

-618 MEYSTIDGTAVGGTS
+618 MEYSTIDGTATGGSS

-639 YIQVSGTLEFK
+639 YIQTSGTLEFK

-663 KEAKGSKNFVI
+663 KEAKGSKNFVV

-681 GAKIGHR
+681 GAKIGNR

-713 EEPVTWAGQFK
+713 DEPVTWPGQFR

-730 GGQDDDGNDI
+730 GGQDEDGNDV
-740 PPTFMDYLL
+740 PPSFSDYLL
-749 HFLTFFW
+749 HFLTFLW
-756 KILGAMVPPTTLLGA
+756 KIIGAMVPPTTILGA

-800 GLKTSVAGITIIAL
+800 GLKTSVTGITIIAL

-827 AIQDEHADA
+827 AMQDEHADA

-848 VFLGLGLPWVLSTM
+848 VFLGLGLPWVLSSM
-862 YAYATGTQYKVPTG
+862 YGLANGKPYKVPSG

-893 LILVLRRK
+893 IILVLRRK
-901 FVGGELGGKNR
+901 FVGGELGGKNPF
-912 IIKWGSS
+912 IKWGCSIT
-919 LLLFFMWMIYIVLAS
+919 LFLMWTIYIILAS
-934 LKAYDILDW
+934 LKAYEILDW

>member
-1 MVYELRTNY
+1 MSISHFSYYSN
-10 GDRGY
+10 GY
-15 VVEYLASNTSEN
+15 VVEYLDNGTDQCE
-27 CKSWILVPAENLW
+27 SWILLPAENLW
-40 PEWLR
+40 PAAFR
-45 GLLYVI
+45 GFLYIV
-51 CMAYFFLGVAISSD
+51 ALVYFFLGVAIASD
-65 IFMNSIEVLTSKK
+65 IFMASIETITSKK
-78 RTVKQWDPEKNE
+78 KKIMVYDAEKKETVER
-90 MKEVEVFIWN
+90 EVLVWN

-118 LLATFEAIGSLG
+118 ILALG
-130 TNDAEKD
+130 ETALKLGQEVVED

-152 LIITSVCVVSVH
+152 LIITSICIVSVPTP
-164 GDEPKYIKEF
+164 DIKRINEF
-174 GVFLLTSFWSLWAYI
+174 AVFFVTAGWSIWAYI
-189 WLLLAVQYITPGII
+189 WMLIVVNYSSPGEIE
-203 DPWEAWVT
+203 PWEAWVT
-211 LLYMP
+211 LAYMP
-216 LFVFLAYATDNGW
+216 IFVLHAYLVDYGC
-229 WRDKCCKKTNEVDAQ
+229 KCCKKKKVEDEEGSQ
-244 EPKQMDHIRIMTN
+244 DHIRIMTH

-278 VEKQQKLSV
+278 MEKQQKLS
-287 LSLQSLDKKPRSDDH
+287 
-302 LHPYG
+302 
-307 NDRRLSLSPG
+307 
-317 PKSAKDINVS
+317 
-327 LDSDSHEKDHDQSNA
+327 HEKEHDQANA
-342 EDRLVKMEKGSK
+342 EDRLVKMDKGK
-354 EPQQTFARAR
+354 DQQQTL
-364 NHKNISTSIMNR
+364 SR

-407 KQVQSINQASK
+407 KQVQSINQASR

-446 LTIDVLFHR
+446 LIIDVLFHR

-462 KAQIMNGDTVAFKNG
+462 KAQVMNGDTMTFKNG
-477 STQPTSIPATANPAS
+477 STQVTSIPATANPAN
-492 KNNMEQVFE
+492 KHNMEQVFE
-501 GTVTVE
+501 GTVSVE
-507 YETREGSGKA
+507 FETREGSGKA
-517 GKDFKYRT
+517 GKDFKYQT

-531 DTEYRQSITIDIIND
+531 DTEYRQTISLDIIND
-546 NQFENDCDFYLIL
+546 NQFENDCDFYVIL
-559 KNATNGTSLGDP
+559 KNATSGTSLGDP

-576 TIVDDDEPGEFQFES
+576 TVVDDDEPGEFQFET
-591 PHVYADLSSGK
+591 PHAYADLSSGK
-602 VKVTVQREFGV
+602 MKVTVLREYGV

-618 MEYSTIDGTAVGGTS
+618 MEYSTIDGTATGGSS

-639 YIQVSGTLEFK
+639 YIQTSGTLEFK

-663 KEAKGSKNFVI
+663 KEAKYLASMGSKNFVV

-681 GAKIGHR
+681 GAKIGNR

-713 EEPVTWAGQFK
+713 DEPITWPGQFR

-730 GGQDDDGNDI
+730 GGQDEDGNDV
-740 PPTFMDYLL
+740 PPSFSDYLL
-749 HFLTFFW
+749 HFLTFLW
-756 KILGAMVPPTTLLGA
+756 KIIGAMVPPTTILGA

-800 GLKTSVAGITIIAL
+800 GLKTSVTGITIIAL

-827 AIQDEHADA
+827 AMQDEHADA

-848 VFLGLGLPWVLSTM
+848 VFLGLGLPWVLSSM
-862 YAYATGTQYKVPTG
+862 YGLANGKPYKVPSG

-893 LILVLRRK
+893 IILVLRRK
-901 FVGGELGGKNR
+901 FVGGELGGKNPF
-912 IIKWGSS
+912 IKWGCSIT
-919 LLLFFMWMIYIVLAS
+919 LFLMWTIYIILAS
-934 LKAYDILDW
+934 LKAYEILDW

>member
-15 VVEYLASNTSEN
+15 VVEYLASNTSEY

-45 GLLYVI
+45 GLLYTI
-51 CMAYFFLGVAISSD
+51 CMIYFFLGVAISSD

-78 RTVKQWDPEKNE
+78 RIVKQWDSEKGE
-90 MKEVEVFIWN
+90 MREVEVFIWN

-118 LLATFEAIGSLG
+118 LLATFESIGSLG
-130 TNDAEKD
+130 IDNSDKD

-152 LIITSVCVVSVH
+152 LIITSVCVVSV
-164 GDEPKYIKEF
+164 GNGETKSIKEF
-174 GVFLLTSFWSLWAYI
+174 GVFLLTAIWSLWAYI
-189 WLLLAVQYITPGII
+189 WLLLAVQYISPGVI

-229 WRDKCCKKTNEVDAQ
+229 WKDKCCKKNNEVDAQ

-257 QQRRGSFAGHATA
+257 QQRRGSFAGHVTA

-278 VEKQQKLSV
+278 VERQQKL
-287 LSLQSLDKKPRSDDH
+287 RSDDH
-302 LHPYG
+302 HPYG

-317 PKSAKDINVS
+317 LKSTKDISVL
-327 LDSDSHEKDHDQSNA
+327 LDSDSHDKEHDQTNA
-342 EDRLVKMEKGSK
+342 EDRLVKLEKGTK
-354 EPQQTFARAR
+354 EPQQSFARAR
-364 NHKNISTSIMNR
+364 NHKNINTSVLNK

-407 KQVQSINQASK
+407 KQVQTINQANK
-418 EGKMPAGDLYGKF
+418 DGKMPAGDLYGKF

-477 STQPTSIPATANPAS
+477 STQPTPIPPTANPAN
-492 KNNMEQVFE
+492 KQNVEQVFE
-501 GTVTVE
+501 GTVNVE
-507 YETREGSGKA
+507 FETREGSGKA
-517 GKDFKYRT
+517 GKDFKYQT

-531 DTEYRQSITIDIIND
+531 DTEYRQCITIDIVND
-546 NQFENDCDFYLIL
+546 NQFENDCDFYVIL
-559 KNATNGTSLGDP
+559 KNATKGTSLGDP
-571 SVTRI
+571 SVTRV
-576 TIVDDDEPGEFQFES
+576 TVVDDDEPGEFQFET
-591 PHVYADLSSGK
+591 PHTYADLSSGK
-602 VKVTVQREFGV
+602 VRVNVERDYGL

-663 KEAKGSKNFVI
+663 KDSKYLQSMGSKNFVV

-694 INKESI
+694 INKESL

-713 EEPVTWAGQFK
+713 DEPITWGGQFR

-730 GGQDDDGNDI
+730 GGQDDDGNDV
-740 PPTFMDYLL
+740 PPSFMDYFL

-756 KILGAMVPPTTLLGA
+756 KLVGAMVPPTTMLGA

-800 GLKTSVAGITIIAL
+800 GLKTSVTGITIIAL

-862 YAYATGTQYKVPTG
+862 YAYANGTEYKVPTG

-881 VIIFST
+881 VIIFSS

-893 LILVLRRK
+893 IILILRRK
-901 FVGGELGGKNR
+901 FVGGELGGKNPF
-912 IIKWGSS
+912 IKWGSS
-919 LLLFFMWMIYIVLAS
+919 LTLFFMWTIYIVLAS
-934 LKAYDILDW
+934 LKAYEILDW
-943 EV
+943 SV

>member
-1 MVYELRTNY
+1 MVYELKTEY

-15 VVEYLASNTSEN
+15 VVEYLASNTSEY
-27 CKSWILVPAENLW
+27 CKSWLLLPAENLW

-45 GLLYVI
+45 GILYLI
-51 CMAYFFLGVAISSD
+51 CMFYFFLGVAISSD

-118 LLATFEAIGSLG
+118 LLATFESIGSLG
-130 TNDAEKD
+130 VDNSDKD

-152 LIITSVCVVSVH
+152 LIITSVCVVSVS
-164 GDEPKYIKEF
+164 GDEPKAIKEF
-174 GVFLLTSFWSLWAYI
+174 GVFLLTSAWSLWAYI
-189 WLLLAVQYITPGII
+189 WLLLVVQYISPGVV

-216 LFVFLAYATDNGW
+216 VFVFLAYATDNGW
-229 WRDKCCKKTNEVDAQ
+229 WRHKCCIKKNEVDAQ
-244 EPKQMDHIRIMTN
+244 EPKQMDHIRIMTHVT
-257 QQRRGSFAGHATA
+257 RRGSFAGHATA

-278 VEKQQKLSV
+278 LEKQQKL
-287 LSLQSLDKKPRSDDH
+287 
-302 LHPYG
+302 
-307 NDRRLSLSPG
+307 
-317 PKSAKDINVS
+317 
-327 LDSDSHEKDHDQSNA
+327 SHEKDHDQTNA

-354 EPQQTFARAR
+354 EPQQSFARAR
-364 NHKNISTSIMNR
+364 NHKNINTSIMNK

-407 KQVQSINQASK
+407 KQVQNINQASK

-462 KAQIMNGDTVAFKNG
+462 KAQAMNGDMMTFKNG
-477 STQPTSIPATANPAS
+477 STQVTSIPATANPAS
-492 KNNMEQVFE
+492 KHTMEQVFE

-507 YETREGSGKA
+507 FETREGSGKA
-517 GKDFKYRT
+517 GKDFKYQT
-525 GVLTFK
+525 GSLTFK

-546 NQFENDCDFYLIL
+546 NQFENDCDFYVIL
-559 KNATNGTSLGDP
+559 KNTTNGTSLGDP

-576 TIVDDDEPGEFQFES
+576 TIVDDDEPGEFQFEA

-602 VKVTVQREFGV
+602 VKINVLREHGV

-618 MEYSTIDGTAVGGTS
+618 MEYSTIDGTAIGGSS

-639 YIQVSGTLEFK
+639 YIQSSGTLEFK
-650 HQETSKTI
+650 HQETYKTI

-663 KEAKGSKNFVI
+663 KEAKCLPSMGSKNFVI

-681 GAKIGHR
+681 GAKIGR

-713 EEPVTWAGQFK
+713 DEPVTWPGQFR

-730 GGQDDDGNDI
+730 GGQDEDGNDV

-756 KILGAMVPPTTLLGA
+756 KLIGAMVPPTTMLGA
-771 WPAFVFSLVYIAL
+771 WPSFVFSLVYIAL

-800 GLKTSVAGITIIAL
+800 GLKTSVTGITIIAL

-827 AIQDEHADA
+827 AIQDEYADA

-848 VFLGLGLPWVLSTM
+848 VFLGLGLPWVLSSM
-862 YAYATGTQYKVPTG
+862 YAYATGKEYKVPSG

-893 LILVLRRK
+893 VLLVIRRK
-901 FVGGELGGKNR
+901 YVGGELGGKNPF
-912 IIKWGSS
+912 IKWGSS
-919 LLLFFMWMIYIVLAS
+919 ITLFLMWVIYIVLAS

>member
-1 MVYELRTNY
+1 MVYELKTEY

-15 VVEYLASNTSEN
+15 VVEYLATNESEY
-27 CKSWILVPAENLW
+27 CKSWLLLPAENLW
-40 PEWLR
+40 SEYVR
-45 GLLYVI
+45 GILYLM
-51 CMAYFFLGVAISSD
+51 CMFYFFLGVAISSD

-90 MKEVEVFIWN
+90 MKEVQVFIWN

-118 LLATFEAIGSLG
+118 LLATFESIGSLG
-130 TNDAEKD
+130 VDNSDKD

-152 LIITSVCVVSVH
+152 LIITSVCVVSVK
-164 GDEPKYIKEF
+164 GEEAKYIKEF
-174 GVFLLTSFWSLWAYI
+174 GVFLLTAVWSLWAYI
-189 WLLLAVQYITPGII
+189 WLLLVVQYISPGEVE
-203 DPWEAWVT
+203 PWEAWVT
-211 LLYMP
+211 FLYMP
-216 LFVFLAYATDNGW
+216 VFVFLAYATDNGW
-229 WRDKCCKKTNEVDAQ
+229 WRDKCSKKNEVDAQ
-244 EPKQMDHIRIMTN
+244 EPKQMDHIRIMTH

-278 VEKQQKLSV
+278 MEKQQKL
-287 LSLQSLDKKPRSDDH
+287 RSDDH

-307 NDRRLSLSPG
+307 NDRQHSISPG
-317 PKSAKDINVS
+317 LKSAKDINVS
-327 LDSDSHEKDHDQSNA
+327 IDSDRDSHEKEHDQANA
-342 EDRLVKMEKGSK
+342 EDRLVKMDKGK
-354 EPQQTFARAR
+354 DQQQTL
-364 NHKNISTSIMNR
+364 SR

-407 KQVQSINQASK
+407 KQVQSINQASR

-446 LTIDVLFHR
+446 LIIDVLFHR

-462 KAQIMNGDTVAFKNG
+462 KAQVMNGDTMTFKNG
-477 STQPTSIPATANPAS
+477 STQVTSIPATANPAN
-492 KNNMEQVFE
+492 KHNMEQVFE
-501 GTVTVE
+501 GTVSVE
-507 YETREGSGKA
+507 FETREGSGKA
-517 GKDFKYRT
+517 GKDFKYQT

-531 DTEYRQSITIDIIND
+531 DTEYRQTISLDIIND
-546 NQFENDCDFYLIL
+546 NQFENDCDFYVIL
-559 KNATNGTSLGDP
+559 KNATSGTSLGDP

-576 TIVDDDEPGEFQFES
+576 TVVDDDEPGEFQFET
-591 PHVYADLSSGK
+591 PHAYADLSSGK
-602 VKVTVQREFGV
+602 MKVTVLREYGV

-618 MEYSTIDGTAVGGTS
+618 MEYSTIDGTATGGSS

-639 YIQVSGTLEFK
+639 YIQTSGTLEFK

-663 KEAKGSKNFVI
+663 KEAKGSKNFVV

-681 GAKIGHR
+681 GAKIGNR

-713 EEPVTWAGQFK
+713 DEPITWPGQFR

-730 GGQDDDGNDI
+730 GGQDEDGNDV
-740 PPTFMDYLL
+740 PPSFSDYLL
-749 HFLTFFW
+749 HFLTFLW
-756 KILGAMVPPTTLLGA
+756 KIIGAMVPPTTILGA

-800 GLKTSVAGITIIAL
+800 GLKTSVTGITIIAL

-827 AIQDEHADA
+827 AMQDEHADA

-848 VFLGLGLPWVLSTM
+848 VFLGLGLPWVLSSM
-862 YAYATGTQYKVPTG
+862 YGLANGKPYKVPSG

-893 LILVLRRK
+893 IILVLRRK
-901 FVGGELGGKNR
+901 FVGGELGGKNPF
-912 IIKWGSS
+912 IKWGCSIT
-919 LLLFFMWMIYIVLAS
+919 LFLMWTIYIILAS
-934 LKAYDILDW
+934 LKAYEILDW

>member
-1 MVYELRTNY
+1 MVYELKTEY

-15 VVEYLASNTSEN
+15 VVEYLATNESEY
-27 CKSWILVPAENLW
+27 CKSWLLLPAENLW
-40 PEWLR
+40 SEYVR
-45 GLLYVI
+45 GILYLM
-51 CMAYFFLGVAISSD
+51 CMFYFFLGVAISSD

-90 MKEVEVFIWN
+90 MKEVQVFIWN

-118 LLATFEAIGSLG
+118 LLATFESIGSLG
-130 TNDAEKD
+130 VDNSDKD

-152 LIITSVCVVSVH
+152 LIITSVCVVSVK
-164 GDEPKYIKEF
+164 GEEAKYIKEF
-174 GVFLLTSFWSLWAYI
+174 GVFLLTAVWSLWAYI
-189 WLLLAVQYITPGII
+189 WLLLVVQYISPGEVE
-203 DPWEAWVT
+203 PWEAWVT
-211 LLYMP
+211 FLYMP
-216 LFVFLAYATDNGW
+216 VFVFLAYATDNGW
-229 WRDKCCKKTNEVDAQ
+229 WRDKCSKKNEVDAQ
-244 EPKQMDHIRIMTN
+244 EPKQMDHIRIMTH

-278 VEKQQKLSV
+278 MEKQQKLS
-287 LSLQSLDKKPRSDDH
+287 
-302 LHPYG
+302 
-307 NDRRLSLSPG
+307 
-317 PKSAKDINVS
+317 
-327 LDSDSHEKDHDQSNA
+327 HEKEHDQANA
-342 EDRLVKMEKGSK
+342 EDRLVKMDKGK
-354 EPQQTFARAR
+354 DQQQTFA
-364 NHKNISTSIMNR
+364 R

-407 KQVQSINQASK
+407 KQVQSINQASR

-446 LTIDVLFHR
+446 LIIDVLFHR

-462 KAQIMNGDTVAFKNG
+462 KAQVMNGDTMTFKNG
-477 STQPTSIPATANPAS
+477 STQVTSIPATANPAN
-492 KNNMEQVFE
+492 KHNMEQVFE
-501 GTVTVE
+501 GTVSVE
-507 YETREGSGKA
+507 FETREGSGKA
-517 GKDFKYRT
+517 GKDFKYHT

-531 DTEYRQSITIDIIND
+531 DTEYRQTITLDIIND
-546 NQFENDCDFYLIL
+546 NQFENDCDFYVIL
-559 KNATNGTSLGDP
+559 KNATSGTSLGDP

-576 TIVDDDEPGEFQFES
+576 TVVDDDEPGEFQFET
-591 PHVYADLSSGK
+591 PHAYADLSSGK
-602 VKVTVQREFGV
+602 VKVTVLREYGV

-618 MEYSTIDGTAVGGTS
+618 MEYSTIDGTATGGSS

-639 YIQVSGTLEFK
+639 YIQTSGTLEFK

-663 KEAKGSKNFVI
+663 KEAKGSKNFVV

-681 GAKIGHR
+681 GAKIGSR

-713 EEPVTWAGQFK
+713 DEPVTWPGQFR

-730 GGQDDDGNDI
+730 GGQDEDGNDV
-740 PPTFMDYLL
+740 PPSFSDYLL
-749 HFLTFFW
+749 HFLTFLW
-756 KILGAMVPPTTLLGA
+756 KIIGAMVPPTTILGA

-800 GLKTSVAGITIIAL
+800 GLKTSVTGITIIAL

-827 AIQDEHADA
+827 AMQDEHADA

-848 VFLGLGLPWVLSTM
+848 VFLGLGLPWVLSSM
-862 YAYATGTQYKVPTG
+862 YGLANGKPYKVPSG

-893 LILVLRRK
+893 IILVLRRK
-901 FVGGELGGKNR
+901 FVGGELGGKNPF
-912 IIKWGSS
+912 IKWGSS
-919 LLLFFMWMIYIVLAS
+919 ITLFLMWTIYIILAS
-934 LKAYDILDW
+934 LKAYEILDW

>member
-15 VVEYLASNTSEN
+15 VVEYLASNTSEY

-45 GLLYVI
+45 GLLYTI
-51 CMAYFFLGVAISSD
+51 CMIYFFLGVAISSD

-78 RTVKQWDPEKNE
+78 RIVKQWDSEKGE
-90 MKEVEVFIWN
+90 MREVEVFIWN

-118 LLATFEAIGSLG
+118 LLATFESIGSLG
-130 TNDAEKD
+130 IDNSDKD

-152 LIITSVCVVSVH
+152 LIITSVCVVSV
-164 GDEPKYIKEF
+164 GNGETKSIKEF
-174 GVFLLTSFWSLWAYI
+174 GVFLLTAIWSLWAYI
-189 WLLLAVQYITPGII
+189 WLLLAVQYISPGVI

-229 WRDKCCKKTNEVDAQ
+229 WKDKCCKKNNEVDAQ

-257 QQRRGSFAGHATA
+257 QQRRGSFAGHVTA

-278 VEKQQKLSV
+278 VERQQKLSV
-287 LSLQSLDKKPRSDDH
+287 LSLNSLDKKS
-302 LHPYG
+302 
-307 NDRRLSLSPG
+307 
-317 PKSAKDINVS
+317 
-327 LDSDSHEKDHDQSNA
+327 SHDKEHDQTNA
-342 EDRLVKMEKGSK
+342 EDRLVKLEKGTK
-354 EPQQTFARAR
+354 EPQQSFA
-364 NHKNISTSIMNR
+364 R

-407 KQVQSINQASK
+407 KQVQTINQANK
-418 EGKMPAGDLYGKF
+418 DGKMPAGDLYGKF

-477 STQPTSIPATANPAS
+477 STQPTPIPPTANPAN
-492 KNNMEQVFE
+492 KQNVEQVFE
-501 GTVTVE
+501 GTVNVE
-507 YETREGSGKA
+507 FETREGSGKA
-517 GKDFKYRT
+517 GKDFKYQT

-531 DTEYRQSITIDIIND
+531 DTEYRQCITIDIVND
-546 NQFENDCDFYLIL
+546 NQFENDCDFYVIL
-559 KNATNGTSLGDP
+559 KNATKGTSLGDP
-571 SVTRI
+571 SVTRV
-576 TIVDDDEPGEFQFES
+576 TVVDDDEPGEFQFET
-591 PHVYADLSSGK
+591 PHTYADLSSGK
-602 VKVTVQREFGV
+602 VRVNVERDYGL

-663 KEAKGSKNFVI
+663 KDSKGSKNFVV

-694 INKESI
+694 INKESL

-713 EEPVTWAGQFK
+713 DEPITWGGQFR

-730 GGQDDDGNDI
+730 GGQDDDGNDV
-740 PPTFMDYLL
+740 PPSFMDYFL

-756 KILGAMVPPTTLLGA
+756 KLVGAMVPPTTMLGA

-800 GLKTSVAGITIIAL
+800 GLKTSVTGITIIAL

-862 YAYATGTQYKVPTG
+862 YAYANGTEYKVPTG

-881 VIIFST
+881 VIIFSS

-893 LILVLRRK
+893 IILILRRK
-901 FVGGELGGKNR
+901 FVGGELGGKNPF
-912 IIKWGSS
+912 IKWGSS
-919 LLLFFMWMIYIVLAS
+919 LTLFFMWTIYIVLAS
-934 LKAYDILDW
+934 LKAYEILDW
-943 EV
+943 SV

>member
-1 MVYELRTNY
+1 MVYELKTEY

-15 VVEYLASNTSEN
+15 VVEYLATNESEY
-27 CKSWILVPAENLW
+27 CKSWLLLPAENLW
-40 PEWLR
+40 SEYVR
-45 GLLYVI
+45 GILYLM
-51 CMAYFFLGVAISSD
+51 CMFYFFLGVAISSD

-90 MKEVEVFIWN
+90 MKEVQVFIWN

-118 LLATFEAIGSLG
+118 LLATFESIGSLG
-130 TNDAEKD
+130 VDNSDKD

-152 LIITSVCVVSVH
+152 LIITSVCVVSVK
-164 GDEPKYIKEF
+164 GEEAKYIKEF
-174 GVFLLTSFWSLWAYI
+174 GVFLLTAVWSLWAYI
-189 WLLLAVQYITPGII
+189 WLLLVVQYISPGEVE
-203 DPWEAWVT
+203 PWEAWVT
-211 LLYMP
+211 FLYMP
-216 LFVFLAYATDNGW
+216 VFVFLAYATDNGW
-229 WRDKCCKKTNEVDAQ
+229 WRDKCSKKNEVDAQ
-244 EPKQMDHIRIMTN
+244 EPKQMDHIRIMTH

-278 VEKQQKLSV
+278 MEKQQKLS
-287 LSLQSLDKKPRSDDH
+287 
-302 LHPYG
+302 
-307 NDRRLSLSPG
+307 
-317 PKSAKDINVS
+317 
-327 LDSDSHEKDHDQSNA
+327 HEKEHDQANA
-342 EDRLVKMEKGSK
+342 EDRLVKMDKGK
-354 EPQQTFARAR
+354 DQQQTL
-364 NHKNISTSIMNR
+364 SR

-407 KQVQSINQASK
+407 KQVQSINQASR

-446 LTIDVLFHR
+446 LIIDVLFHR

-462 KAQIMNGDTVAFKNG
+462 KAQVMNGDTMTFKNG
-477 STQPTSIPATANPAS
+477 STQVTSIPATANPAN
-492 KNNMEQVFE
+492 KHNMEQVFE
-501 GTVTVE
+501 GTVSVE
-507 YETREGSGKA
+507 FETREGSGKA
-517 GKDFKYRT
+517 GKDFKYQT

-531 DTEYRQSITIDIIND
+531 DTEYRQTISLDIIND
-546 NQFENDCDFYLIL
+546 NQFENDCDFYVIL
-559 KNATNGTSLGDP
+559 KNATSGTSLGDP
-571 SVTRI
+571 SVARI
-576 TIVDDDEPGEFQFES
+576 TVVDDDEPGEFQFET
-591 PHVYADLSSGK
+591 PHAYADLSSGK
-602 VKVTVQREFGV
+602 MKVTVLREYGV

-618 MEYSTIDGTAVGGTS
+618 MEYSTIDGTATGGSS

-639 YIQVSGTLEFK
+639 YIQTSGTLEFK

-663 KEAKGSKNFVI
+663 KEAKGSKNFVV

-681 GAKIGHR
+681 GAKIGNR

-713 EEPVTWAGQFK
+713 DEPITWPGQFR

-730 GGQDDDGNDI
+730 GGQDEDGNDV
-740 PPTFMDYLL
+740 PPSFSDYLL
-749 HFLTFFW
+749 HFLTFLW
-756 KILGAMVPPTTLLGA
+756 KIIGAMVPPTTILGA

-800 GLKTSVAGITIIAL
+800 GLKTSVTGITIIAL

-827 AIQDEHADA
+827 AMQDEHADA

-848 VFLGLGLPWVLSTM
+848 VFLGLGLPWVLSSM
-862 YAYATGTQYKVPTG
+862 YGLANGKPYKVPSG

-893 LILVLRRK
+893 IILVLRRK
-901 FVGGELGGKNR
+901 FVGGELGGKNPF
-912 IIKWGSS
+912 IKWGCSIT
-919 LLLFFMWMIYIVLAS
+919 LFLMWTIYIILAS
-934 LKAYDILDW
+934 LKAYEILDW

>member
-15 VVEYLASNTSEN
+15 VVEYLASNTSEY

-45 GLLYVI
+45 GLLYTI
-51 CMAYFFLGVAISSD
+51 CMIYFFLGVAISSD

-78 RTVKQWDPEKNE
+78 RIVKQWDSEKGE
-90 MKEVEVFIWN
+90 MREVEVFIWN

-118 LLATFEAIGSLG
+118 LLATFESIGSLG
-130 TNDAEKD
+130 IDNSDKD

-152 LIITSVCVVSVH
+152 LIITSVCVVSV
-164 GDEPKYIKEF
+164 GNGETKSIKEF
-174 GVFLLTSFWSLWAYI
+174 GVFLLTAIWSLWAYI
-189 WLLLAVQYITPGII
+189 WLLLAVQYISPGVI

-229 WRDKCCKKTNEVDAQ
+229 WKDKCCKKNNEVDAQ

-257 QQRRGSFAGHATA
+257 QQRRGSFAGHVTA

-278 VEKQQKLSV
+278 VERQQKLSH
-287 LSLQSLDKKPRSDDH
+287 DK
-302 LHPYG
+302 
-307 NDRRLSLSPG
+307 
-317 PKSAKDINVS
+317 
-327 LDSDSHEKDHDQSNA
+327 EHDQTNA
-342 EDRLVKMEKGSK
+342 EDRLVKLEKGTK
-354 EPQQTFARAR
+354 EPQQSFA
-364 NHKNISTSIMNR
+364 R

-407 KQVQSINQASK
+407 KQVQTINQANK
-418 EGKMPAGDLYGKF
+418 DGKMPAGDLYGKF

-477 STQPTSIPATANPAS
+477 STQPTPIPPTANPAN
-492 KNNMEQVFE
+492 KQNVEQVFE
-501 GTVTVE
+501 GTVNVE
-507 YETREGSGKA
+507 FETREGSGKA
-517 GKDFKYRT
+517 GKDFKYQT

-531 DTEYRQSITIDIIND
+531 DTEYRQCITIDIVND
-546 NQFENDCDFYLIL
+546 NQFENDCDFYVIL
-559 KNATNGTSLGDP
+559 KNATKGTSLGDP
-571 SVTRI
+571 SVTRV
-576 TIVDDDEPGEFQFES
+576 TVVDDDEPGEFQFET
-591 PHVYADLSSGK
+591 PHTYADLSSGK
-602 VKVTVQREFGV
+602 VRVNVERDYGL

-663 KEAKGSKNFVI
+663 KDSKYLQSMGSKNFVV

-694 INKESI
+694 INKESL

-713 EEPVTWAGQFK
+713 DEPITWGGQFR

-730 GGQDDDGNDI
+730 GGQDDDGNDV
-740 PPTFMDYLL
+740 PPSFMDYFL

-756 KILGAMVPPTTLLGA
+756 KLVGAMVPPTTMLGA

-800 GLKTSVAGITIIAL
+800 GLKTSVTGITIIAL

-862 YAYATGTQYKVPTG
+862 YAYANGTEYKVPTG

-881 VIIFST
+881 VIIFSS

-893 LILVLRRK
+893 IILILRRK
-901 FVGGELGGKNR
+901 FVGGELGGKNPF
-912 IIKWGSS
+912 IKWGSS
-919 LLLFFMWMIYIVLAS
+919 LTLFFMWTIYIVLAS
-934 LKAYDILDW
+934 LKAYEILDW
-943 EV
+943 SV

>member
-1 MVYELRTNY
+1 MVYELKTEY

-15 VVEYLASNTSEN
+15 VVEYLATNESEY
-27 CKSWILVPAENLW
+27 CKSWLLLPAENLW
-40 PEWLR
+40 SEYVR
-45 GLLYVI
+45 GILYLM
-51 CMAYFFLGVAISSD
+51 CMFYFFLGVAISSD

-90 MKEVEVFIWN
+90 MKEVQVFIWN

-118 LLATFEAIGSLG
+118 LLATFESIGSLG
-130 TNDAEKD
+130 VDNSDKD

-152 LIITSVCVVSVH
+152 LIITSVCVVSVK
-164 GDEPKYIKEF
+164 GEEAKYIKEF
-174 GVFLLTSFWSLWAYI
+174 GVFLLTAVWSLWAYI
-189 WLLLAVQYITPGII
+189 WLLLVVQYISPGEVE
-203 DPWEAWVT
+203 PWEAWVT
-211 LLYMP
+211 FLYMP
-216 LFVFLAYATDNGW
+216 VFVFLAYATDNGW
-229 WRDKCCKKTNEVDAQ
+229 WRDKCSKKNEVDAQ
-244 EPKQMDHIRIMTN
+244 EPKQMDHIRIMTH

-278 VEKQQKLSV
+278 MEKQQKLS
-287 LSLQSLDKKPRSDDH
+287 
-302 LHPYG
+302 
-307 NDRRLSLSPG
+307 
-317 PKSAKDINVS
+317 
-327 LDSDSHEKDHDQSNA
+327 HEKEHDQANA
-342 EDRLVKMEKGSK
+342 EDRLVKMDKGK
-354 EPQQTFARAR
+354 DQQQTFA
-364 NHKNISTSIMNR
+364 R

-407 KQVQSINQASK
+407 KQVQSINQASR

-446 LTIDVLFHR
+446 LIIDVLFHR

-462 KAQIMNGDTVAFKNG
+462 KAQVMNGDTMTFKNG
-477 STQPTSIPATANPAS
+477 STQVTSIPATANPAN
-492 KNNMEQVFE
+492 KHNMEQVFE
-501 GTVTVE
+501 GTVSVE
-507 YETREGSGKA
+507 FETREGSGKA
-517 GKDFKYRT
+517 GKDFKYQT

-531 DTEYRQSITIDIIND
+531 DTEYRQTISLDIIND
-546 NQFENDCDFYLIL
+546 NQFENDCDFYVIL
-559 KNATNGTSLGDP
+559 KNATSGTSLGDP

-576 TIVDDDEPGEFQFES
+576 TVVDDDEPGEFQFET
-591 PHVYADLSSGK
+591 PHAYADLSSGK
-602 VKVTVQREFGV
+602 MKVTVLREYGV

-618 MEYSTIDGTAVGGTS
+618 MEYSTIDGTATGGSS

-639 YIQVSGTLEFK
+639 YIQTSGTLEFK

-663 KEAKGSKNFVI
+663 KEAKGSKNFVV

-681 GAKIGHR
+681 GAKIGNR

-713 EEPVTWAGQFK
+713 DEPITWPGQFR

-730 GGQDDDGNDI
+730 GGQDEDGNDV
-740 PPTFMDYLL
+740 PPSFSDYLL
-749 HFLTFFW
+749 HFLTFLW
-756 KILGAMVPPTTLLGA
+756 KIIGAMVPPTTILGA

-800 GLKTSVAGITIIAL
+800 GLKTSVTGITIIAL

-827 AIQDEHADA
+827 AMQDEHADA

-848 VFLGLGLPWVLSTM
+848 VFLGLGLPWVLSSM
-862 YAYATGTQYKVPTG
+862 YGLANGKPYKVPSG

-893 LILVLRRK
+893 IILVLRRK
-901 FVGGELGGKNR
+901 FVGGELGGKNPF
-912 IIKWGSS
+912 IKWGSS
-919 LLLFFMWMIYIVLAS
+919 ITLFLMWTIYIILAS
-934 LKAYDILDW
+934 LKAYEILDW

>member
-1 MVYELRTNY
+1 MVYELKTEY

-15 VVEYLASNTSEN
+15 VVEYLASNTSEY
-27 CKSWILVPAENLW
+27 CKSWLLLPAENLW

-45 GLLYVI
+45 GILYLI
-51 CMAYFFLGVAISSD
+51 CMFYFFLGVAISSD

-118 LLATFEAIGSLG
+118 LLATFESIGSLG
-130 TNDAEKD
+130 VDNSDKD

-152 LIITSVCVVSVH
+152 LIITSVCVVSVS
-164 GDEPKYIKEF
+164 GDEPKAIKEF
-174 GVFLLTSFWSLWAYI
+174 GVFLLTSAWSLWAYI
-189 WLLLAVQYITPGII
+189 WLLLVVQYISPGVV

-216 LFVFLAYATDNGW
+216 VFVFLAYATDNGW
-229 WRDKCCKKTNEVDAQ
+229 WRHKCCIKKNEVDAQ
-244 EPKQMDHIRIMTN
+244 EPKQMDHIRIMTHVT
-257 QQRRGSFAGHATA
+257 RRGSFAGHATA

-278 VEKQQKLSV
+278 LEKQQKL
-287 LSLQSLDKKPRSDDH
+287 
-302 LHPYG
+302 
-307 NDRRLSLSPG
+307 
-317 PKSAKDINVS
+317 
-327 LDSDSHEKDHDQSNA
+327 SHEKDHDQTNA

-354 EPQQTFARAR
+354 EPQQSFA
-364 NHKNISTSIMNR
+364 R

-407 KQVQSINQASK
+407 KQVQNINQASK

-462 KAQIMNGDTVAFKNG
+462 KAQAMNGDMMTFKNG
-477 STQPTSIPATANPAS
+477 STQVTSIPATANPAS
-492 KNNMEQVFE
+492 KHTMEQVFE

-507 YETREGSGKA
+507 FETREGSGKA
-517 GKDFKYRT
+517 GKDFKYQT
-525 GVLTFK
+525 GSLTFK

-546 NQFENDCDFYLIL
+546 NQFENDCDFYVIL
-559 KNATNGTSLGDP
+559 KNTTNGTSLGDP

-576 TIVDDDEPGEFQFES
+576 TIVDDDEPGEFQFEA

-602 VKVTVQREFGV
+602 VKINVLREHGV

-618 MEYSTIDGTAVGGTS
+618 MEYSTIDGTAIGGSS

-639 YIQVSGTLEFK
+639 YIQSSGTLEFK
-650 HQETSKTI
+650 HQETYKTI

-663 KEAKGSKNFVI
+663 KEAKCLPSMGSKNFVI

-681 GAKIGHR
+681 GAKIGR

-713 EEPVTWAGQFK
+713 DEPVTWPGQFR

-730 GGQDDDGNDI
+730 GGQDEDGNDV

-756 KILGAMVPPTTLLGA
+756 KLIGAMVPPTTMLGA
-771 WPAFVFSLVYIAL
+771 WPSFVFSLVYIAL

-800 GLKTSVAGITIIAL
+800 GLKTSVTGITIIAL

-827 AIQDEHADA
+827 AIQDEYADA

-848 VFLGLGLPWVLSTM
+848 VFLGLGLPWVLSSM
-862 YAYATGTQYKVPTG
+862 YAYATGKEYKVPSG

-893 LILVLRRK
+893 VLLVIRRK
-901 FVGGELGGKNR
+901 YVGGELGGKNPF
-912 IIKWGSS
+912 IKWGSS
-919 LLLFFMWMIYIVLAS
+919 ITLFLMWVIYIVLAS

>member
-1 MVYELRTNY
+1 MVYELKTEY

-15 VVEYLASNTSEN
+15 VVEYLASNTSEY
-27 CKSWILVPAENLW
+27 CKSWLLLPAENLW

-45 GLLYVI
+45 GILYLI
-51 CMAYFFLGVAISSD
+51 CMFYFFLGVAISSD

-118 LLATFEAIGSLG
+118 LLATFESIGSLG
-130 TNDAEKD
+130 VDNSDKD

-152 LIITSVCVVSVH
+152 LIITSVCVVSVS
-164 GDEPKYIKEF
+164 GDEPKAIKEF
-174 GVFLLTSFWSLWAYI
+174 GVFLLTSAWSLWAYI
-189 WLLLAVQYITPGII
+189 WLLLVVQYISPGVV

-216 LFVFLAYATDNGW
+216 VFVFLAYATDNGW
-229 WRDKCCKKTNEVDAQ
+229 WRHKCCIKKNEVDAQ
-244 EPKQMDHIRIMTN
+244 EPKQMDHIRIMTHVT
-257 QQRRGSFAGHATA
+257 RRGSFAGHATA

-278 VEKQQKLSV
+278 LEKQQKL
-287 LSLQSLDKKPRSDDH
+287 
-302 LHPYG
+302 
-307 NDRRLSLSPG
+307 
-317 PKSAKDINVS
+317 
-327 LDSDSHEKDHDQSNA
+327 SHEKDHDQTNA

-354 EPQQTFARAR
+354 EPQQSFA
-364 NHKNISTSIMNR
+364 R

-407 KQVQSINQASK
+407 KQVQNINQASK

-462 KAQIMNGDTVAFKNG
+462 KAQAMNGDMMTFKNG
-477 STQPTSIPATANPAS
+477 STQVTSIPATANPAS
-492 KNNMEQVFE
+492 KHTMEQVFE

-507 YETREGSGKA
+507 FETREGSGKA
-517 GKDFKYRT
+517 GKDFKYQT
-525 GVLTFK
+525 GSLTFK

-546 NQFENDCDFYLIL
+546 NQFENDCDFYVIL
-559 KNATNGTSLGDP
+559 KNTTNGTSLGDP

-576 TIVDDDEPGEFQFES
+576 TIVDDDEPGEFQFEA

-602 VKVTVQREFGV
+602 VKINVLREHGV

-618 MEYSTIDGTAVGGTS
+618 MEYSTIDGTAIGGSS

-639 YIQVSGTLEFK
+639 YIQSSGTLEFK
-650 HQETSKTI
+650 HQETYKTI

-663 KEAKGSKNFVI
+663 KEAKYLPSMGSKNFVI

-681 GAKIGHR
+681 GAKIGR

-713 EEPVTWAGQFK
+713 DEPVTWPGQFR

-730 GGQDDDGNDI
+730 GGQDEDGNDV

-756 KILGAMVPPTTLLGA
+756 KLIGAMVPPTTMLGA
-771 WPAFVFSLVYIAL
+771 WPSFVFSLVYIAL

-800 GLKTSVAGITIIAL
+800 GLKTSVTGITIIAL

-827 AIQDEHADA
+827 AIQDEYADA

-848 VFLGLGLPWVLSTM
+848 VFLGLGLPWVLSSM
-862 YAYATGTQYKVPTG
+862 YAFATGKEYKVPSG

-893 LILVLRRK
+893 VLLVIRRK
-901 FVGGELGGKNR
+901 YVGGELGGKNPF
-912 IIKWGSS
+912 IKWGSS
-919 LLLFFMWMIYIVLAS
+919 ITLFLMWVIYIVLAS

>member
-1 MVYELRTNY
+1 MVYELKTEY

-15 VVEYLASNTSEN
+15 VVEYLATNESEY
-27 CKSWILVPAENLW
+27 CKSWLLLPAENLW
-40 PEWLR
+40 SEYVR
-45 GLLYVI
+45 GILYLM
-51 CMAYFFLGVAISSD
+51 CMFYFFLGVAISSD

-90 MKEVEVFIWN
+90 MKEVQVFIWN

-118 LLATFEAIGSLG
+118 LLATFESIGSLG
-130 TNDAEKD
+130 VDNSDKD

-152 LIITSVCVVSVH
+152 LIITSVCVVSVK
-164 GDEPKYIKEF
+164 GEEAKYIKEF
-174 GVFLLTSFWSLWAYI
+174 GVFLLTAVWSLWAYI
-189 WLLLAVQYITPGII
+189 WLLLVVQYISPGEVE
-203 DPWEAWVT
+203 PWEAWVT
-211 LLYMP
+211 FLYMP
-216 LFVFLAYATDNGW
+216 VFVFLAYATDNGW
-229 WRDKCCKKTNEVDAQ
+229 WRDKCSKKNEVDAQ
-244 EPKQMDHIRIMTN
+244 EPKQMDHIRIMTH

-278 VEKQQKLSV
+278 MEKQQKLS
-287 LSLQSLDKKPRSDDH
+287 
-302 LHPYG
+302 
-307 NDRRLSLSPG
+307 
-317 PKSAKDINVS
+317 
-327 LDSDSHEKDHDQSNA
+327 HEKEHDQANA
-342 EDRLVKMEKGSK
+342 EDRLVKMDKGK
-354 EPQQTFARAR
+354 DQQQTFA
-364 NHKNISTSIMNR
+364 R

-407 KQVQSINQASK
+407 KQVQSINQASR

-446 LTIDVLFHR
+446 LIIDVLFHR

-462 KAQIMNGDTVAFKNG
+462 KAQVMNGDTMTFKNG
-477 STQPTSIPATANPAS
+477 STQVTSIPATANPAN
-492 KNNMEQVFE
+492 KHNMEQVFE
-501 GTVTVE
+501 GTVSVE
-507 YETREGSGKA
+507 FETREGSGKA
-517 GKDFKYRT
+517 GKDFKYQT

-531 DTEYRQSITIDIIND
+531 DTEYRQTITLDIIND
-546 NQFENDCDFYLIL
+546 NQFENDCDFYVIL
-559 KNATNGTSLGDP
+559 KNATSGTSLGDP

-576 TIVDDDEPGEFQFES
+576 TVVDDDEPGEFQFET
-591 PHVYADLSSGK
+591 PHAYADLSSGK
-602 VKVTVQREFGV
+602 MKVTVLREYGV

-618 MEYSTIDGTAVGGTS
+618 MEYSTIDGTATGGSS

-639 YIQVSGTLEFK
+639 YIQTSGTLEFK

-663 KEAKGSKNFVI
+663 KEAKGSKNFVV

-681 GAKIGHR
+681 GAKIGNR

-713 EEPVTWAGQFK
+713 DEPVTWPGQFR

-730 GGQDDDGNDI
+730 GGQDEDGNDV
-740 PPTFMDYLL
+740 PPSFSDYLL
-749 HFLTFFW
+749 HFLTFLW
-756 KILGAMVPPTTLLGA
+756 KIIGAMVPPTTILGA

-800 GLKTSVAGITIIAL
+800 GLKTSVTGITIIAL

-827 AIQDEHADA
+827 AMQDEHADA

-848 VFLGLGLPWVLSTM
+848 VFLGLGLPWVLSSM
-862 YAYATGTQYKVPTG
+862 YGLANGKPYKVPSG

-893 LILVLRRK
+893 IILVLRRK
-901 FVGGELGGKNR
+901 FVGGELGGKNPF
-912 IIKWGSS
+912 IKWGSS
-919 LLLFFMWMIYIVLAS
+919 ITLFLMWTIYIILAS
-934 LKAYDILDW
+934 LKAYEILDW

>member
-1 MVYELRTNY
+1 MVYELKTEY

-15 VVEYLASNTSEN
+15 VVEYLASNTSEY
-27 CKSWILVPAENLW
+27 CKSWLLLPAENLW

-45 GLLYVI
+45 GILYLI
-51 CMAYFFLGVAISSD
+51 CMFYFFLGVAISSD

-118 LLATFEAIGSLG
+118 LLATFESIGSLG
-130 TNDAEKD
+130 VDNSDKD

-152 LIITSVCVVSVH
+152 LIITSVCVVSVS
-164 GDEPKYIKEF
+164 GDEPKAIKEF
-174 GVFLLTSFWSLWAYI
+174 GVFLLTSAWSLWAYI
-189 WLLLAVQYITPGII
+189 WLLLVVQYISPGVV

-216 LFVFLAYATDNGW
+216 VFVFLAYATDNGW
-229 WRDKCCKKTNEVDAQ
+229 WRHKCCIKKNEVDAQ
-244 EPKQMDHIRIMTN
+244 EPKQMDHIRIMTHVT
-257 QQRRGSFAGHATA
+257 RRGSFAGHATA

-278 VEKQQKLSV
+278 LEKQQKLSV
-287 LSLQSLDKKPRSDDH
+287 LSLNSLDKKSRSDDH

-307 NDRRLSLSPG
+307 NDRQQSISPG
-317 PKSAKDINVS
+317 LKSAKDINVS
-327 LDSDSHEKDHDQSNA
+327 IDSDSHEKDHDQTNA

-354 EPQQTFARAR
+354 EPQQSFA
-364 NHKNISTSIMNR
+364 R

-407 KQVQSINQASK
+407 KQVQNINQASK

-462 KAQIMNGDTVAFKNG
+462 KAQAMNGDMMTFKNG
-477 STQPTSIPATANPAS
+477 STQVTSIPATANPAS
-492 KNNMEQVFE
+492 KHTMEQVFE

-507 YETREGSGKA
+507 FETREGSGKA
-517 GKDFKYRT
+517 GKDFKYQT
-525 GVLTFK
+525 GSLTFK

-546 NQFENDCDFYLIL
+546 NQFENDCDFYVIL
-559 KNATNGTSLGDP
+559 KNTTNGTSLGDP

-576 TIVDDDEPGEFQFES
+576 TIVDDDEPGEFQFEA

-602 VKVTVQREFGV
+602 VKINVLREHGV

-618 MEYSTIDGTAVGGTS
+618 MEYSTIDGTAIGGSS

-639 YIQVSGTLEFK
+639 YIQSSGTLEFK
-650 HQETSKTI
+650 HQETYKTI

-663 KEAKGSKNFVI
+663 KEAKCLPSMGSKNFVI

-681 GAKIGHR
+681 GAKIGR

-713 EEPVTWAGQFK
+713 DEPVTWPGQFR

-730 GGQDDDGNDI
+730 GGQDEDGNDV

-756 KILGAMVPPTTLLGA
+756 KLIGAMVPPTTMLGA
-771 WPAFVFSLVYIAL
+771 WPSFVFSLVYIAL

-800 GLKTSVAGITIIAL
+800 GLKTSVTGITIIAL

-827 AIQDEHADA
+827 AIQDEYADA

-848 VFLGLGLPWVLSTM
+848 VFLGLGLPWVLSSM
-862 YAYATGTQYKVPTG
+862 YAYATGKEYKVPSG

-893 LILVLRRK
+893 VLLVIRRK
-901 FVGGELGGKNR
+901 YVGGELGGKNPF
-912 IIKWGSS
+912 IKWGSS
-919 LLLFFMWMIYIVLAS
+919 ITLFLMWVIYIVLAS

>member
-1 MVYELRTNY
+1 MSVNHFTYYSN
-10 GDRGY
+10 GY
-15 VVEYLASNTSEN
+15 VVEYLDNGTSA
-27 CKSWILVPAENLW
+27 CSSWILLPAENLW
-40 PEWLR
+40 PKALR
-45 GLLYVI
+45 GFLYI
-51 CMAYFFLGVAISSD
+51 LALMYFFLGVAIASD
-65 IFMNSIEVLTSKK
+65 IFMASIEVITSKK
-78 RTVKQWDPEKNE
+78 RKIMVFDPEK
-90 MKEVEVFIWN
+90 KETEEREVLIWN

-118 LLATFEAIGSLG
+118 ILALGETALKLGESEA
-130 TNDAEKD
+130 ED

-152 LIITSVCVVSVH
+152 LIITSICIVSVPSP
-164 GDEPKYIKEF
+164 DSKRISEF
-174 GVFLLTSFWSLWAYI
+174 GVFIVTAAWSIWAYI
-189 WLLLAVQYITPGII
+189 WMLIVVKYSSPGVIE
-203 DPWEAWVT
+203 PWEAWLT
-211 LLYMP
+211 LAYMP
-216 LFVFLAYATDNGW
+216 IFVIMSYIVDNGC
-229 WRDKCCKKTNEVDAQ
+229 RCCRKKKVEDEEGSQ
-244 EPKQMDHIRIMTN
+244 DHIRIMTN

-278 VEKQQKLSV
+278 VEKQQKL
-287 LSLQSLDKKPRSDDH
+287 RSDDH

-354 EPQQTFARAR
+354 EPQQSFARAR

-507 YETREGSGKA
+507 FETREGSGKA
-517 GKDFKYRT
+517 GKDFKYRNGT
-525 GVLTFK
+525 LTFK
-531 DTEYRQSITIDIIND
+531 DTEYRQSITLDIIND
-546 NQFENDCDFYLIL
+546 NQFENDCDFYVIL

-571 SVTRI
+571 SVTRV

-602 VKVTVQREFGV
+602 VKVTVLREYGV

-633 LSKDVD
+633 ISKDVD
-639 YIQVSGTLEFK
+639 YIQASGTLEFK

-658 EIKIN
+658 EVKIN
-663 KEAKGSKNFVI
+663 KEAKYLPSMGSKNFVI

-756 KILGAMVPPTTLLGA
+756 KLLGAMVPPTTLLGA

-862 YAYATGTQYKVPTG
+862 YAYATGTTYKVPTG

-893 LILVLRRK
+893 VILVLRRK
-901 FVGGELGGKNR
+901 FVGGELGGKNP

-919 LLLFFMWMIYIVLAS
+919 LILFLMWVIYIVLAS

>member
-1 MVYELRTNY
+1 MVYELKTEY

-15 VVEYLASNTSEN
+15 VVEYLASNTSEY
-27 CKSWILVPAENLW
+27 CKSWLLLPAENLW

-45 GLLYVI
+45 GILYLI
-51 CMAYFFLGVAISSD
+51 CMFYFFLGVAISSD

-118 LLATFEAIGSLG
+118 LLATFESIGSLG
-130 TNDAEKD
+130 VDNSDKD

-152 LIITSVCVVSVH
+152 LIITSVCVVSVS
-164 GDEPKYIKEF
+164 GDEPKAIKEF
-174 GVFLLTSFWSLWAYI
+174 GVFLLTSAWSLWAYI
-189 WLLLAVQYITPGII
+189 WLLLVVQYISPGVV

-216 LFVFLAYATDNGW
+216 VFVFLAYATDNGW
-229 WRDKCCKKTNEVDAQ
+229 WRHKCCIKKNEVDAQ
-244 EPKQMDHIRIMTN
+244 EPKQMDHIRIMTHVT
-257 QQRRGSFAGHATA
+257 RRGSFAGHATA

-278 VEKQQKLSV
+278 LEKQQKLSV
-287 LSLQSLDKKPRSDDH
+287 LSLNSLDKKS
-302 LHPYG
+302 
-307 NDRRLSLSPG
+307 
-317 PKSAKDINVS
+317 
-327 LDSDSHEKDHDQSNA
+327 SHEKDHDQTNA

-354 EPQQTFARAR
+354 EPQQSFARAR
-364 NHKNISTSIMNR
+364 NHKNINTSIMNK

-407 KQVQSINQASK
+407 KQVQNINQASK

-462 KAQIMNGDTVAFKNG
+462 KAQAMNGDMMTFKNG
-477 STQPTSIPATANPAS
+477 STQVTSIPATANPAS
-492 KNNMEQVFE
+492 KHTMEQVFE

-507 YETREGSGKA
+507 FETREGSGKA
-517 GKDFKYRT
+517 GKDFKYQT
-525 GVLTFK
+525 GSLTFK

-546 NQFENDCDFYLIL
+546 NQFENDCDFYVIL
-559 KNATNGTSLGDP
+559 KNTTNGTSLGDP

-576 TIVDDDEPGEFQFES
+576 TIVDDDEPGEFQFEA

-602 VKVTVQREFGV
+602 VKINVLREHGV

-618 MEYSTIDGTAVGGTS
+618 MEYSTIDGTAIGGSS

-639 YIQVSGTLEFK
+639 YIQSSGTLEFK
-650 HQETSKTI
+650 HQETYKTI

-663 KEAKGSKNFVI
+663 KEAKYLPSMGSKNFVI

-681 GAKIGHR
+681 GAKIGR

-713 EEPVTWAGQFK
+713 DEPVTWPGQFR

-730 GGQDDDGNDI
+730 GGQDEDGNDV

-756 KILGAMVPPTTLLGA
+756 KLIGAMVPPTTMLGA
-771 WPAFVFSLVYIAL
+771 WPSFVFSLVYIAL

-800 GLKTSVAGITIIAL
+800 GLKTSVTGITIIAL

-827 AIQDEHADA
+827 AIQDEYADA

-848 VFLGLGLPWVLSTM
+848 VFLGLGLPWVLSSM
-862 YAYATGTQYKVPTG
+862 YAFATGKEYKVPSG

-893 LILVLRRK
+893 VLLVIRRK
-901 FVGGELGGKNR
+901 YVGGELGGKNPF
-912 IIKWGSS
+912 IKWGSS
-919 LLLFFMWMIYIVLAS
+919 ITLFLMWVIYIVLAS

>member
-1 MVYELRTNY
+1 MVYELKTEY

-15 VVEYLASNTSEN
+15 VVEYLASNTSEY
-27 CKSWILVPAENLW
+27 CKSWLLLPAENLW

-45 GLLYVI
+45 GILYLI
-51 CMAYFFLGVAISSD
+51 CMFYFFLGVAISSD

-118 LLATFEAIGSLG
+118 LLATFESIGSLG
-130 TNDAEKD
+130 VDNSDKD

-152 LIITSVCVVSVH
+152 LIITSVCVVSVS
-164 GDEPKYIKEF
+164 GDEPKAIKEF
-174 GVFLLTSFWSLWAYI
+174 GVFLLTSAWSLWAYI
-189 WLLLAVQYITPGII
+189 WLLLVVQYISPGVV

-216 LFVFLAYATDNGW
+216 VFVFLAYATDNGW
-229 WRDKCCKKTNEVDAQ
+229 WRHKCCIKKNEVDAQ
-244 EPKQMDHIRIMTN
+244 EPKQMDHIRIMTHVT
-257 QQRRGSFAGHATA
+257 RRGSFAGHATA

-278 VEKQQKLSV
+278 LEKQQKL
-287 LSLQSLDKKPRSDDH
+287 
-302 LHPYG
+302 
-307 NDRRLSLSPG
+307 
-317 PKSAKDINVS
+317 
-327 LDSDSHEKDHDQSNA
+327 SHEKDHDQTNA

-354 EPQQTFARAR
+354 EPQQSFARAR
-364 NHKNISTSIMNR
+364 NHKNINTSIMNK

-407 KQVQSINQASK
+407 KQVQNINQASK

-462 KAQIMNGDTVAFKNG
+462 KAQAMNGDMMTFKNG
-477 STQPTSIPATANPAS
+477 STQVTSIPATANPAS
-492 KNNMEQVFE
+492 KHTMEQVFE

-507 YETREGSGKA
+507 FETREGSGKA
-517 GKDFKYRT
+517 GKDFKYQT
-525 GVLTFK
+525 GSLTFK

-546 NQFENDCDFYLIL
+546 NQFENDCDFYVIL
-559 KNATNGTSLGDP
+559 KNTTNGTSLGDP

-576 TIVDDDEPGEFQFES
+576 TIVDDDEPGEFQFEA

-602 VKVTVQREFGV
+602 VKINVLREHGV

-618 MEYSTIDGTAVGGTS
+618 MEYSTIDGTAIGGSS

-639 YIQVSGTLEFK
+639 YIQSSGTLEFK
-650 HQETSKTI
+650 HQETYKTI

-663 KEAKGSKNFVI
+663 KEAKYLPSMGSKNFVI

-681 GAKIGHR
+681 GAKIGR

-713 EEPVTWAGQFK
+713 DEPVTWPGQFR

-730 GGQDDDGNDI
+730 GGQDEDGNDV

-756 KILGAMVPPTTLLGA
+756 KLIGAMVPPTTMLGA
-771 WPAFVFSLVYIAL
+771 WPSFVFSLVYIAL

-800 GLKTSVAGITIIAL
+800 GLKTSVTGITIIAL

-827 AIQDEHADA
+827 AIQDEYADA

-848 VFLGLGLPWVLSTM
+848 VFLGLGLPWVLSSM
-862 YAYATGTQYKVPTG
+862 YAFATGKEYKVPSG

-893 LILVLRRK
+893 VLLVIRRK
-901 FVGGELGGKNR
+901 YVGGELGGKNPF
-912 IIKWGSS
+912 IKWGSS
-919 LLLFFMWMIYIVLAS
+919 ITLFLMWVIYIVLAS

>member
-1 MVYELRTNY
+1 MVYELKTEY

-15 VVEYLASNTSEN
+15 VVEYLATNESEY
-27 CKSWILVPAENLW
+27 CKSWLLLPAENLW
-40 PEWLR
+40 SEYVR
-45 GLLYVI
+45 GILYLM
-51 CMAYFFLGVAISSD
+51 CMFYFFLGVAISSD

-90 MKEVEVFIWN
+90 MKEVQVFIWN

-118 LLATFEAIGSLG
+118 LLATFESIGSLG
-130 TNDAEKD
+130 VDNSDKD

-152 LIITSVCVVSVH
+152 LIITSVCVVSVK
-164 GDEPKYIKEF
+164 GEEAKYIKEF
-174 GVFLLTSFWSLWAYI
+174 GVFLLTAVWSLWAYI
-189 WLLLAVQYITPGII
+189 WLLLVVQYISPGEVE
-203 DPWEAWVT
+203 PWEAWVT
-211 LLYMP
+211 FLYMP
-216 LFVFLAYATDNGW
+216 VFVFLAYATDNGW
-229 WRDKCCKKTNEVDAQ
+229 WRDKCSKKNEVDAQ
-244 EPKQMDHIRIMTN
+244 EPKQMDHIRIMTH

-278 VEKQQKLSV
+278 MEKQQKLS
-287 LSLQSLDKKPRSDDH
+287 
-302 LHPYG
+302 
-307 NDRRLSLSPG
+307 
-317 PKSAKDINVS
+317 
-327 LDSDSHEKDHDQSNA
+327 HEKEHDQANA
-342 EDRLVKMEKGSK
+342 EERLVKMDKGK
-354 EPQQTFARAR
+354 DQQQTL
-364 NHKNISTSIMNR
+364 SR

-407 KQVQSINQASK
+407 KQVQSINQASR

-446 LTIDVLFHR
+446 LIIDVLFHR

-462 KAQIMNGDTVAFKNG
+462 KAQVMNGDTMTFKNG
-477 STQPTSIPATANPAS
+477 STQVTSIPATANPAN
-492 KNNMEQVFE
+492 KHNMEQVFE
-501 GTVTVE
+501 GTVSVE
-507 YETREGSGKA
+507 FETREGSGKA
-517 GKDFKYRT
+517 GKDFKYQT

-531 DTEYRQSITIDIIND
+531 DTEYRQTISLDIIND
-546 NQFENDCDFYLIL
+546 NQFENDCDFYVIL
-559 KNATNGTSLGDP
+559 KNATSGTSLGDP
-571 SVTRI
+571 SVARI
-576 TIVDDDEPGEFQFES
+576 TVVDDDEPGEFQFET
-591 PHVYADLSSGK
+591 PHAYADLSSGK
-602 VKVTVQREFGV
+602 MKVTVLREYGV

-618 MEYSTIDGTAVGGTS
+618 MEYSTIDGTATGGSS

-639 YIQVSGTLEFK
+639 YIQTSGTLEFK

-663 KEAKGSKNFVI
+663 KEAKYLASMGSKNFVV

-681 GAKIGHR
+681 GAKIGNR

-713 EEPVTWAGQFK
+713 DEPITWPGQFR

-730 GGQDDDGNDI
+730 GGQDEDGNDV
-740 PPTFMDYLL
+740 PPSFSDYLL
-749 HFLTFFW
+749 HFLTFLW
-756 KILGAMVPPTTLLGA
+756 KIIGAMVPPTTILGA

-800 GLKTSVAGITIIAL
+800 GLKTSVTGITIIAL

-827 AIQDEHADA
+827 AMQDEHADA

-848 VFLGLGLPWVLSTM
+848 VFLGLGLPWVLSSM
-862 YAYATGTQYKVPTG
+862 YGLANGKPYKVPSG

-893 LILVLRRK
+893 IILVLRRK
-901 FVGGELGGKNR
+901 FVGGELGGKNPF
-912 IIKWGSS
+912 IKWGCSIT
-919 LLLFFMWMIYIVLAS
+919 LFLMWTIYIILAS
-934 LKAYDILDW
+934 LKAYEILDW

>member
-1 MVYELRTNY
+1 MTVNHYTYYSN
-10 GDRGY
+10 GY
-15 VVEYLASNTSEN
+15 VVEYLDNGTDACS
-27 CKSWILVPAENLW
+27 SWILLPAENLW
-40 PEWLR
+40 PKALR
-45 GLLYVI
+45 GFLYI
-51 CMAYFFLGVAISSD
+51 LALMYFFLGVAIASD
-65 IFMNSIEVLTSKK
+65 IFMASIEVITSKK
-78 RTVKQWDPEKNE
+78 RKIVVFDPEK
-90 MKEVEVFIWN
+90 KETEEREVLIWN

-118 LLATFEAIGSLG
+118 ILALGETALKLGESEA
-130 TNDAEKD
+130 ED

-152 LIITSVCVVSVH
+152 LIITSICIVSVPSP
-164 GDEPKYIKEF
+164 DTKRISEF
-174 GVFLLTSFWSLWAYI
+174 GVFIVTAAWSIWAYI
-189 WLLLAVQYITPGII
+189 WMLIVVKYSSPGVIE
-203 DPWEAWVT
+203 PWEAWLT
-211 LLYMP
+211 LAYMP
-216 LFVFLAYATDNGW
+216 IFVIMSYIVDNGC
-229 WRDKCCKKTNEVDAQ
+229 KCCRKKKVEDEEGSQ
-244 EPKQMDHIRIMTN
+244 DHIRIMTN

-278 VEKQQKLSV
+278 VEKQQKL
-287 LSLQSLDKKPRSDDH
+287 RSDDH

-663 KEAKGSKNFVI
+663 KEAKYLPSMGSKNFVI

>member
-1 MVYELRTNY
+1 MSVNHYTYYSN
-10 GDRGY
+10 GY
-15 VVEYLASNTSEN
+15 VVEYLDNGTDA
-27 CKSWILVPAENLW
+27 CFSWILLPAENLW
-40 PEWLR
+40 PKGLR
-45 GLLYVI
+45 GALYIVAL
-51 CMAYFFLGVAISSD
+51 MYFFLGVAIASD
-65 IFMNSIEVLTSKK
+65 IFMASIEVITSGKRKIIVYNAEKK
-78 RTVKQWDPEKNE
+78 ETEEREIL
-90 MKEVEVFIWN
+90 IWN

-118 LLATFEAIGSLG
+118 ILALG
-130 TNDAEKD
+130 ETALKLGEEVVED

-152 LIITSVCVVSVH
+152 LIITSICIVSV
-164 GDEPKYIKEF
+164 PKPEIKRISEF
-174 GVFLLTSFWSLWAYI
+174 GVFLVTAVWSIWAYI
-189 WLLLAVQYITPGII
+189 WMLIVVNYSSPGVIE
-203 DPWEAWVT
+203 PWEAWLT
-211 LLYMP
+211 LAYMP
-216 LFVFLAYATDNGW
+216 IFVIMSYLVDNGC
-229 WRDKCCKKTNEVDAQ
+229 KCCRKKKVEDEEAQ
-244 EPKQMDHIRIMTN
+244 DHIRIMTN
-257 QQRRGSFAGHATA
+257 QQRRGSFAGHVTA

-278 VEKQQKLSV
+278 VERQQKLSH
-287 LSLQSLDKKPRSDDH
+287 DK
-302 LHPYG
+302 
-307 NDRRLSLSPG
+307 
-317 PKSAKDINVS
+317 
-327 LDSDSHEKDHDQSNA
+327 EHDQTNA
-342 EDRLVKMEKGSK
+342 EDRLVKLEKGTK
-354 EPQQTFARAR
+354 EPQQSFA
-364 NHKNISTSIMNR
+364 R

-407 KQVQSINQASK
+407 KQVQTINQANK
-418 EGKMPAGDLYGKF
+418 DGKMPAGDLYGKF

-477 STQPTSIPATANPAS
+477 STQPTPIPPTANPAN
-492 KNNMEQVFE
+492 KQNVEQVFE
-501 GTVTVE
+501 GTVNVE
-507 YETREGSGKA
+507 FETREGSGKA
-517 GKDFKYRT
+517 GKDFKYQT

-531 DTEYRQSITIDIIND
+531 DTEYRQCITIDIVND
-546 NQFENDCDFYLIL
+546 NQFENDCDFYVIL
-559 KNATNGTSLGDP
+559 KNATKGTSLGDP
-571 SVTRI
+571 SVTRV
-576 TIVDDDEPGEFQFES
+576 TVVDDDEPGEFQFET
-591 PHVYADLSSGK
+591 PHTYADLSSGK
-602 VKVTVQREFGV
+602 VRVNVERDYGL

-663 KEAKGSKNFVI
+663 KDSKGSKNFVV

-694 INKESI
+694 INKESL

-713 EEPVTWAGQFK
+713 DEPITWGGQFR

-730 GGQDDDGNDI
+730 GGQDDDGNDV
-740 PPTFMDYLL
+740 PPSFMDYFL

-756 KILGAMVPPTTLLGA
+756 KLVGAMVPPTTMLGA

-800 GLKTSVAGITIIAL
+800 GLKTSVTGITIIAL

-862 YAYATGTQYKVPTG
+862 YAYANGTEYKVPTG

-881 VIIFST
+881 VIIFSS

-893 LILVLRRK
+893 IILILRRK
-901 FVGGELGGKNR
+901 FVGGELGGKNPF
-912 IIKWGSS
+912 IKWGSS
-919 LLLFFMWMIYIVLAS
+919 LTLFFMWTIYIVLAS
-934 LKAYDILDW
+934 LKAYEILDW
-943 EV
+943 SV

>member
-1 MVYELRTNY
+1 MVYELKTEY

-15 VVEYLASNTSEN
+15 VVEYLASNTSEY
-27 CKSWILVPAENLW
+27 CKSWLLLPAENLW

-45 GLLYVI
+45 GILYLI
-51 CMAYFFLGVAISSD
+51 CMFYFFLGVAISSD

-118 LLATFEAIGSLG
+118 LLATFESIGSLG
-130 TNDAEKD
+130 VDNSDKD

-152 LIITSVCVVSVH
+152 LIITSVCVVSVS
-164 GDEPKYIKEF
+164 GDEPKAIKEF
-174 GVFLLTSFWSLWAYI
+174 GVFLLTSAWSLWAYI
-189 WLLLAVQYITPGII
+189 WLLLVVQYISPGVV

-216 LFVFLAYATDNGW
+216 VFVFLAYATDNGW
-229 WRDKCCKKTNEVDAQ
+229 WRHKCCIKKNEVDAQ
-244 EPKQMDHIRIMTN
+244 EPKQMDHIRIMTHVT
-257 QQRRGSFAGHATA
+257 RRGSFAGHATA

-278 VEKQQKLSV
+278 LEKQQKLSV
-287 LSLQSLDKKPRSDDH
+287 LSLNSLDKKS
-302 LHPYG
+302 
-307 NDRRLSLSPG
+307 
-317 PKSAKDINVS
+317 
-327 LDSDSHEKDHDQSNA
+327 SHEKDHDQTNA

-354 EPQQTFARAR
+354 EPQQSFA
-364 NHKNISTSIMNR
+364 R

-407 KQVQSINQASK
+407 KQVQNINQASK

-462 KAQIMNGDTVAFKNG
+462 KAQAMNGDMMTFKNG
-477 STQPTSIPATANPAS
+477 STQVTSIPATANPAS
-492 KNNMEQVFE
+492 KHTMEQVFE

-507 YETREGSGKA
+507 FETREGSGKA
-517 GKDFKYRT
+517 GKDFKYQT
-525 GVLTFK
+525 GSLTFK

-546 NQFENDCDFYLIL
+546 NQFENDCDFYVIL
-559 KNATNGTSLGDP
+559 KNTTNGTSLGDP

-576 TIVDDDEPGEFQFES
+576 TIVDDDEPGEFQFEA

-602 VKVTVQREFGV
+602 VKINVLREHGV

-618 MEYSTIDGTAVGGTS
+618 MEYSTIDGTAIGGSS

-639 YIQVSGTLEFK
+639 YIQSSGTLEFK
-650 HQETSKTI
+650 HQETYKTI

-663 KEAKGSKNFVI
+663 KEAKCLPSMGSKNFVI

-681 GAKIGHR
+681 GAKIGR

-713 EEPVTWAGQFK
+713 DEPVTWPGQFR

-730 GGQDDDGNDI
+730 GGQDEDGNDV

-756 KILGAMVPPTTLLGA
+756 KLIGAMVPPTTMLGA
-771 WPAFVFSLVYIAL
+771 WPSFVFSLVYIAL

-800 GLKTSVAGITIIAL
+800 GLKTSVTGITIIAL

-827 AIQDEHADA
+827 AIQDEYADA

-848 VFLGLGLPWVLSTM
+848 VFLGLGLPWVLSSM
-862 YAYATGTQYKVPTG
+862 YAYATGKEYKVPSG

-893 LILVLRRK
+893 VLLVIRRK
-901 FVGGELGGKNR
+901 YVGGELGGKNPF
-912 IIKWGSS
+912 IKWGSS
-919 LLLFFMWMIYIVLAS
+919 ITLFLMWVIYIVLAS

>member
-15 VVEYLASNTSEN
+15 VVEYLASNTSEY

-45 GLLYVI
+45 GLLYTI
-51 CMAYFFLGVAISSD
+51 CMIYFFLGVAISSD

-78 RTVKQWDPEKNE
+78 RIVKQWDSEKGE
-90 MKEVEVFIWN
+90 MREVEVFIWN

-118 LLATFEAIGSLG
+118 LLATFESIGSLG
-130 TNDAEKD
+130 IDNSDKD

-152 LIITSVCVVSVH
+152 LIITSVCVVSV
-164 GDEPKYIKEF
+164 GNGETKSIKEF
-174 GVFLLTSFWSLWAYI
+174 GVFLLTAIWSLWAYI
-189 WLLLAVQYITPGII
+189 WLLLAVQYISPGVI

-229 WRDKCCKKTNEVDAQ
+229 WKDKCCKKNNEVDAQ

-257 QQRRGSFAGHATA
+257 QQRRGSFAGHVTA

-278 VEKQQKLSV
+278 VERQQKLSV
-287 LSLQSLDKKPRSDDH
+287 LSLNSLDKKSRSDDH
-302 LHPYG
+302 HPYG

-317 PKSAKDINVS
+317 LKSTKDISVL
-327 LDSDSHEKDHDQSNA
+327 LDSDSHDKEHDQTNA
-342 EDRLVKMEKGSK
+342 EDRLVKLEKGTK
-354 EPQQTFARAR
+354 EPQQSFA
-364 NHKNISTSIMNR
+364 R

-407 KQVQSINQASK
+407 KQVQTINQANK
-418 EGKMPAGDLYGKF
+418 DGKMPAGDLYGKF

-477 STQPTSIPATANPAS
+477 STQPTPIPPTANPAN
-492 KNNMEQVFE
+492 KQNVEQVFE
-501 GTVTVE
+501 GTVNVE
-507 YETREGSGKA
+507 FETREGSGKA
-517 GKDFKYRT
+517 GKDFKYQT

-531 DTEYRQSITIDIIND
+531 DTEYRQCITIDIVND
-546 NQFENDCDFYLIL
+546 NQFENDCDFYVIL
-559 KNATNGTSLGDP
+559 KNATKGTSLGDP
-571 SVTRI
+571 SVTRV
-576 TIVDDDEPGEFQFES
+576 TVVDDDEPGEFQFET
-591 PHVYADLSSGK
+591 PHTYADLSSGK
-602 VKVTVQREFGV
+602 VRVNVERDYGL

-663 KEAKGSKNFVI
+663 KDSKYLQSMGSKNFVV

-694 INKESI
+694 INKESL

-713 EEPVTWAGQFK
+713 DEPITWGGQFR

-730 GGQDDDGNDI
+730 GGQDDDGNDV
-740 PPTFMDYLL
+740 PPSFMDYFL

-756 KILGAMVPPTTLLGA
+756 KLVGAMVPPTTMLGA

-800 GLKTSVAGITIIAL
+800 GLKTSVTGITIIAL

-862 YAYATGTQYKVPTG
+862 YAYANGTEYKVPTG

-881 VIIFST
+881 VIIFSS

-893 LILVLRRK
+893 IILILRRK
-901 FVGGELGGKNR
+901 FVGGELGGKNPF
-912 IIKWGSS
+912 IKWGSS
-919 LLLFFMWMIYIVLAS
+919 LTLFFMWTIYIVLAS
-934 LKAYDILDW
+934 LKAYEILDW
-943 EV
+943 SV

>member
-15 VVEYLASNTSEN
+15 VVEYLASNTSEY

-45 GLLYVI
+45 GLLYTI
-51 CMAYFFLGVAISSD
+51 CMIYFFLGVAISSD

-78 RTVKQWDPEKNE
+78 RIVKQWDSEKGE
-90 MKEVEVFIWN
+90 MREVEVFIWN

-118 LLATFEAIGSLG
+118 LLATFESIGSLG
-130 TNDAEKD
+130 IDNSDKD

-152 LIITSVCVVSVH
+152 LIITSVCVVSV
-164 GDEPKYIKEF
+164 GNGETKSIKEF
-174 GVFLLTSFWSLWAYI
+174 GVFLLTAIWSLWAYI
-189 WLLLAVQYITPGII
+189 WLLLAVQYISPGVI

-229 WRDKCCKKTNEVDAQ
+229 WKDKCCKKNNEVDAQ

-257 QQRRGSFAGHATA
+257 QQRRGSFAGHVTA

-278 VEKQQKLSV
+278 VERQQKLSV
-287 LSLQSLDKKPRSDDH
+287 LSLNSLDKKSRSDDH
-302 LHPYG
+302 HPYG

-317 PKSAKDINVS
+317 LKSTKDISVL
-327 LDSDSHEKDHDQSNA
+327 LDSDSHDKEHDQTNA
-342 EDRLVKMEKGSK
+342 EDRLVKLEKGTK
-354 EPQQTFARAR
+354 EPQQSFARAR
-364 NHKNISTSIMNR
+364 NHKNINTSVLNK

-407 KQVQSINQASK
+407 KQVQTINQANK
-418 EGKMPAGDLYGKF
+418 DGKMPAGDLYGKF

-477 STQPTSIPATANPAS
+477 STQPTPIPPTANPAN
-492 KNNMEQVFE
+492 KQNVEQVFE
-501 GTVTVE
+501 GTVNVE
-507 YETREGSGKA
+507 FETREGSGKA
-517 GKDFKYRT
+517 GKDFKYQT

-531 DTEYRQSITIDIIND
+531 DTEYRQCITIDIVND
-546 NQFENDCDFYLIL
+546 NQFENDCDFYVIL
-559 KNATNGTSLGDP
+559 KNATKGTSLGDP
-571 SVTRI
+571 SVTRV
-576 TIVDDDEPGEFQFES
+576 TVVDDDEPGEFQFET
-591 PHVYADLSSGK
+591 PHTYADLSSGK
-602 VKVTVQREFGV
+602 VRVNVERDYGL

-663 KEAKGSKNFVI
+663 KDSKGSKNFVV

-694 INKESI
+694 INKESL

-713 EEPVTWAGQFK
+713 DEPITWGGQFR

-730 GGQDDDGNDI
+730 GGQDDDGNDV
-740 PPTFMDYLL
+740 PPSFMDYFL

-756 KILGAMVPPTTLLGA
+756 KLVGAMVPPTTMLGA

-800 GLKTSVAGITIIAL
+800 GLKTSVTGITIIAL

-862 YAYATGTQYKVPTG
+862 YAYANGTEYKVPTG

-881 VIIFST
+881 VIIFSS

-893 LILVLRRK
+893 IILILRRK
-901 FVGGELGGKNR
+901 FVGGELGGKNPF
-912 IIKWGSS
+912 IKWGSS
-919 LLLFFMWMIYIVLAS
+919 LTLFFMWTIYIVLAS
-934 LKAYDILDW
+934 LKAYEILDW
-943 EV
+943 SV

>member
-15 VVEYLASNTSEN
+15 VVEYLASNTSEY

-45 GLLYVI
+45 GLLYTI
-51 CMAYFFLGVAISSD
+51 CMIYFFLGVAISSD

-78 RTVKQWDPEKNE
+78 RIVKQWDSEKGE
-90 MKEVEVFIWN
+90 MREVEVFIWN

-118 LLATFEAIGSLG
+118 LLATFESIGSLG
-130 TNDAEKD
+130 IDNSDKD

-152 LIITSVCVVSVH
+152 LIITSVCVVSV
-164 GDEPKYIKEF
+164 GNGETKSIKEF
-174 GVFLLTSFWSLWAYI
+174 GVFLLTAIWSLWAYI
-189 WLLLAVQYITPGII
+189 WLLLAVQYISPGVI

-229 WRDKCCKKTNEVDAQ
+229 WKDKCCKKNNEVDAQ

-257 QQRRGSFAGHATA
+257 QQRRGSFAGHVTA

-278 VEKQQKLSV
+278 VERQQKLSV
-287 LSLQSLDKKPRSDDH
+287 LSLNSLDKKS
-302 LHPYG
+302 
-307 NDRRLSLSPG
+307 
-317 PKSAKDINVS
+317 
-327 LDSDSHEKDHDQSNA
+327 SHDKEHDQTNA
-342 EDRLVKMEKGSK
+342 EDRLVKLEKGTK
-354 EPQQTFARAR
+354 EPQQSFA
-364 NHKNISTSIMNR
+364 R

-407 KQVQSINQASK
+407 KQVQTINQANK
-418 EGKMPAGDLYGKF
+418 DGKMPAGDLYGKF

-477 STQPTSIPATANPAS
+477 STQPTPIPPTANPAN
-492 KNNMEQVFE
+492 KQNVEQVFE
-501 GTVTVE
+501 GTVNVE
-507 YETREGSGKA
+507 FETREGSGKA
-517 GKDFKYRT
+517 GKDFKYQT

-531 DTEYRQSITIDIIND
+531 DTEYRQCITIDIVND
-546 NQFENDCDFYLIL
+546 NQFENDCDFYVIL
-559 KNATNGTSLGDP
+559 KNATKGTSLGDP
-571 SVTRI
+571 SVTRV
-576 TIVDDDEPGEFQFES
+576 TVVDDDEPGEFQFET
-591 PHVYADLSSGK
+591 PHTYADLSSGK
-602 VKVTVQREFGV
+602 VRVNVERDYGL

-663 KEAKGSKNFVI
+663 KDSKYLQSMGSKNFVV

-694 INKESI
+694 INKESL

-713 EEPVTWAGQFK
+713 DEPITWGGQFR

-730 GGQDDDGNDI
+730 GGQDDDGNDV
-740 PPTFMDYLL
+740 PPSFMDYFL

-756 KILGAMVPPTTLLGA
+756 KLVGAMVPPTTMLGA

-800 GLKTSVAGITIIAL
+800 GLKTSVTGITIIAL

-862 YAYATGTQYKVPTG
+862 YAYANGTEYKVPTG

-881 VIIFST
+881 VIIFSS

-893 LILVLRRK
+893 IILILRRK
-901 FVGGELGGKNR
+901 FVGGELGGKNPF
-912 IIKWGSS
+912 IKWGSS
-919 LLLFFMWMIYIVLAS
+919 LTLFFMWTIYIVLAS
-934 LKAYDILDW
+934 LKAYEILDW
-943 EV
+943 SV

>member
-1 MVYELRTNY
+1 MVYELKTEY

-15 VVEYLASNTSEN
+15 VVEYLATNESEY
-27 CKSWILVPAENLW
+27 CKSWLLLPAENLW
-40 PEWLR
+40 SEYVR
-45 GLLYVI
+45 GILYLM
-51 CMAYFFLGVAISSD
+51 CMFYFFLGVAISSD

-90 MKEVEVFIWN
+90 MKEVQVFIWN

-118 LLATFEAIGSLG
+118 LLATFESIGSLG
-130 TNDAEKD
+130 VDNSDKD

-152 LIITSVCVVSVH
+152 LIITSVCVVSVK
-164 GDEPKYIKEF
+164 GEEAKYIKEF
-174 GVFLLTSFWSLWAYI
+174 GVFLLTAVWSLWAYI
-189 WLLLAVQYITPGII
+189 WLLLVVQYISPGEVE
-203 DPWEAWVT
+203 PWEAWVT
-211 LLYMP
+211 FLYMP
-216 LFVFLAYATDNGW
+216 VFVFLAYATDNGW
-229 WRDKCCKKTNEVDAQ
+229 WRDKCSKKNEVDAQ
-244 EPKQMDHIRIMTN
+244 EPKQMDHIRIMTH

-278 VEKQQKLSV
+278 MEKQQKLS
-287 LSLQSLDKKPRSDDH
+287 
-302 LHPYG
+302 
-307 NDRRLSLSPG
+307 
-317 PKSAKDINVS
+317 
-327 LDSDSHEKDHDQSNA
+327 HEKEHDQANA
-342 EDRLVKMEKGSK
+342 EERLVKMDKGK
-354 EPQQTFARAR
+354 DQQQTL
-364 NHKNISTSIMNR
+364 SR

-407 KQVQSINQASK
+407 KQVQSINQASR

-446 LTIDVLFHR
+446 LIIDVLFHR

-462 KAQIMNGDTVAFKNG
+462 KAQVMNGDTMTFKNG
-477 STQPTSIPATANPAS
+477 STQVTSIPATANPAN
-492 KNNMEQVFE
+492 KHNMEQVFE
-501 GTVTVE
+501 GTVSVE
-507 YETREGSGKA
+507 FETREGSGKA
-517 GKDFKYRT
+517 GKDFKYQT

-531 DTEYRQSITIDIIND
+531 DTEYRQTISLDIIND
-546 NQFENDCDFYLIL
+546 NQFENDCDFYVIL
-559 KNATNGTSLGDP
+559 KNATSGTSLGDP

-576 TIVDDDEPGEFQFES
+576 TVVDDDEPGEFQFET
-591 PHVYADLSSGK
+591 PHAYADLSSGK
-602 VKVTVQREFGV
+602 MKVTVLREYGV

-618 MEYSTIDGTAVGGTS
+618 MEYSTIDGTATGGSS

-639 YIQVSGTLEFK
+639 YIQTSGTLEFK

-663 KEAKGSKNFVI
+663 KEAKGSKNFVV

-681 GAKIGHR
+681 GAKIGNR

-713 EEPVTWAGQFK
+713 DEPITWPGQFR

-730 GGQDDDGNDI
+730 GGQDEDGNDV
-740 PPTFMDYLL
+740 PPSFSDYLL
-749 HFLTFFW
+749 HFLTFLW
-756 KILGAMVPPTTLLGA
+756 KIIGAMVPPTTILGA

-800 GLKTSVAGITIIAL
+800 GLKTSVTGITIIAL

-827 AIQDEHADA
+827 AMQDEHADA

-848 VFLGLGLPWVLSTM
+848 VFLGLGLPWVLSSM
-862 YAYATGTQYKVPTG
+862 YGLANGKPYKVPSG

-893 LILVLRRK
+893 IILVLRRK
-901 FVGGELGGKNR
+901 FVGGELGGKNPF
-912 IIKWGSS
+912 IKWGCSIT
-919 LLLFFMWMIYIVLAS
+919 LFLMWTIYIILAS
-934 LKAYDILDW
+934 LKAYEILDW